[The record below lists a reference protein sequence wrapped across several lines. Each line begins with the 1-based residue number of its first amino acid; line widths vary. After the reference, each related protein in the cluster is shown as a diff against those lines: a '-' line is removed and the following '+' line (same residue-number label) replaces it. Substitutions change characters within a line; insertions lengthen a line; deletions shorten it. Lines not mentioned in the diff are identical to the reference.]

1 MRKNGGT
8 IQETLKINIVTQLDN
23 IDQTVKTMR
32 DNLSNLNLG
41 ASTQKE
47 FNQILSGITEK
58 VKNLRA
64 STKDGVIKFTDKNQV
79 IKDIKAIEQKL
90 QRLGIDTEFLSVNE
104 KNLQKSA
111 KVIERMTAERRKYT
125 AAVEEANKKEQA
137 AQERVNKWQIQKDN
151 VSQVVKGYNALAS
164 VLVQATQKAEATQ
177 KALEEAQ
184 DQLDSFMASEKND
197 NSEAAKAEIQRL
209 KKNVSTKKGQNTRAH
224 NAVAKA
230 QANLDNYDTGE
241 FENINKANKR
251 LNEINESLKKAKEN
265 LAAIKQQDIGVARF
279 EDLKKNL
286 ESMKDIDW
294 SSFGVDFSKIQSL
307 EDFNSVLKSIKDSSG
322 KGAEEAIEAINRA
335 LQSAL
340 GSAGNMENEMEQVS
354 DQFDRLAA
362 QKRDIDS
369 LRQSLLNFFG
379 IQNAIQ
385 LFKRAVREAYE
396 SVTELDKAMTQTA
409 VVTDFSVGDMWE
421 QLPEYTKMANDLGT
435 TTLGAYETATLF
447 YQQGLKTNEVME
459 VSNETMKMARIAG
472 MDYVDATNM
481 MTAALRGFNME
492 INETSAQKVNDVYS
506 ELAKITASDTQEI
519 STAMTKT
526 ASIAHNANME
536 FETTAAFLSQI
547 IETTR
552 ESAETAGTAMK
563 TIVARFTELKKNPN
577 ELVEVDG
584 EQVDANKI
592 ETALRSVGVALRDSN
607 GEFRKLDDVFLDL
620 AKRWNFLTVNQQRY
634 VATMAAGSRQQSRFI
649 AMMSNYDRTIE
660 LVNAAYNSAGSS
672 QEQFEKTTESLE
684 SKINRLHNAWQEF
697 TMNLSNSAI
706 IKGAVDL
713 LTGFLNII
721 NKITTVGDTM
731 NNSLVSFGL
740 TLGFVIKTFST
751 LGKVYDKYGDKI
763 FNGLKGIS
771 KLTKPADIAA
781 DVKSGTE
788 TGVQSAQAKVYEATR
803 TSVFNATRDGM
814 TAGAEAA
821 KVTNGAT
828 PSGANVPD
836 VDGNTPP
843 KGTKELGEEI
853 GDSVEKAVNKN
864 TAQIPFKQNL
874 GQSFSGGLQAGLQKS
889 QGQWDKLTLSLNKL
903 MTSTIGLKDGFK
915 KLLIDGAAKAGSAL
929 GSLVNPTTMLIASIA
944 ATVGVI
950 KLTQIIIDK
959 AIHTADEQIAE
970 MNEALEGVNSNI
982 SSLSSTLVGI
992 TEQKDKFNN
1001 LSAELEG
1008 LTRGTVEYE
1017 AARRESN
1024 DIIRKILES
1033 NPELSSHANYEDG
1046 RWTPDA
1052 TFWDTFKKNTEEAI
1066 TRAENS
1072 KSVLESVKT
1081 EAELRKASGEFRTT
1095 DITDAE
1101 KKSMGSSAAW
1111 GGGIGAGIG
1120 TAAGL
1125 AGAVISAILAAPVS
1139 GGFSLAAIPAVI
1151 AAGSGMVAGGA
1162 LGAGLG
1168 AGGRTIAAKTGQSQ
1182 EDLNLTF
1189 SKLST
1194 ERGASFTD
1202 EEIKKFSEGIFES
1215 EEDKALV
1222 KKVFNGSNKE
1232 AQKFFKSLDGSSE
1245 TLNKAIEA
1253 LDRNTA
1259 QLSEEQYNATD
1270 GDAEGKY
1277 YYSTEAAK
1285 ADREQAFA
1293 AVEDAVD
1300 WSPEWKEQG
1309 KIIEGTGKTVAS
1321 YLDEILKDKE
1331 GYTKDS
1337 KGRWTY
1343 EGKLLNLEKNDQ
1355 LTNQIAG
1362 LVAVDLQKS
1371 TAEKNKE
1378 AYKGMSPDD
1387 KRNYKNYQTE
1397 RVKQYKDNKDLK
1409 DVKGTVKDFKSLTE
1423 KQQED
1428 YFKKIGVDK
1437 EEDQTK
1443 DQKKI
1448 AAYIRAEAEKMG
1460 GNDPTK
1466 VEEYY
1471 KSALEY
1477 YNNSYDLKNISY
1489 NDFVSAVKDGIA
1501 NSNITILNTEE
1512 NKTLE
1517 EWDKDVNKLSSASEE
1532 ARKNIYKLGTT
1543 FGGEGKKLAAIFGDL
1558 GKKLGDKADDI
1569 FADADL
1575 TSKEGIE
1582 KFVQSLR
1589 DAGVE
1594 TQAIQDAFGVSLDDL
1609 SDHLLSLS
1617 GLLPSVA
1624 DKAAS
1629 AADAYTLANQI
1640 AQEAMMSFSQEQ
1652 YDLITKMDSDLSD
1665 AFFKIGDAF
1674 YYTEGS
1680 AYQLAQA
1687 LSTAATA
1694 AVEDYEKIL
1703 NREEGIGASDYNK
1716 LSDDQKKGW
1725 EYDKKSGKYKV
1736 KDSVGK
1742 EEYEQMLETMGY
1754 SYDKALE
1761 YAAQLGNVD
1770 AILNSTA
1777 PEDKKRKAL
1786 KAMALQYGAA
1796 AEEIKEL
1803 SNEELARLVLAKK
1816 QDKQVE
1822 ASTKALKE
1830 NVEKLKELKKGS
1842 SEYKSMLATMAEEI
1856 NVLGGAEGVVDS
1868 SWVSEHLNDVKL
1880 MVAGD
1885 EAAADKIRKAWAKA
1899 WASSQLSAESSLGKV
1914 VKEADLTSKQLEVL
1928 TNKIYEYKLTG
1939 KADLSQIENAL
1950 LAVGVNAT
1958 KVAKI
1963 INAIAGTNISYKT
1976 EYEYLGLSTTAP
1988 GGFGPGKLPPNMA
2001 KTLPDLNL
2009 VKQGWEPVKDKNG
2022 VIINYRRP
2030 KSVTAQATNTDTDF
2044 LDIGD
2049 FGGFKNPSGTG
2060 GSSSSSSAKEET
2072 PWENPYDRLYNLTQ
2086 RVNTEIRKRNR
2097 LESEYNRLVE
2107 RGLGNA
2113 SQLAA
2118 KTDQE
2123 RKSLEQQK
2131 ALQQQLLAERKKDI
2145 EKLNNNKYSKYAHYD
2160 MSTGNV
2166 VLNYDLIKK
2175 NKDEDI
2181 GKGIEEQV
2189 SKLEELK
2196 GEIEGAE
2203 DALWD
2208 IEDQLYELTQRGR
2221 DEYIDFQKD
2230 VYNALIKQRQDEI
2243 DKYSEY
2249 ISTLAEAKSDI
2260 LDALRK
2266 YIDKQ
2271 RQERDNAEREKEIAD
2286 KDAQLFRMERDT
2298 GSTQADIIAA
2308 RKDVEQMRRDYTDE
2322 LIDQKI
2328 SELEEQNDEA
2338 QKVREK
2344 QLETMQKQLEQDEES
2359 GALWKQVKTLMEEGW
2374 GPDGKIIEG
2383 SELERILTDYYE
2395 YTQMS
2400 EEERAKAIEQRNIN
2414 TTLAKQYLDAKN
2426 AGKNTYTPSTSYP
2439 SVSQTQTPQNQT
2451 PKKNP
2456 SSNSGAKAL
2465 TVGTRV
2471 RTVGFGNAASDGS
2484 GGRAAKGLS
2493 NRKILKIRKGAKYPY
2508 LIGTSND
2515 PSGWTGWYTAAALQ
2529 AYKKGGLANF
2539 TGPAWLDGTKSR
2551 PEAVLNARDT
2561 ENFLQLRDI
2570 LGEVLTKTRN
2580 LGNSNSENNGDNYY
2594 DIDIQVDRLS
2604 NDYDVDQLVRKIKKE
2619 ITKDANYRNV
2629 RTINLKR

>member
-1 MRKNGGT
+1 
-8 IQETLKINIVTQLDN
+8 
-23 IDQTVKTMR
+23 
-32 DNLSNLNLG
+32 
-41 ASTQKE
+41 
-47 FNQILSGITEK
+47 
-58 VKNLRA
+58 
-64 STKDGVIKFTDKNQV
+64 
-79 IKDIKAIEQKL
+79 
-90 QRLGIDTEFLSVNE
+90 
-104 KNLQKSA
+104 
-111 KVIERMTAERRKYT
+111 
-125 AAVEEANKKEQA
+125 
-137 AQERVNKWQIQKDN
+137 
-151 VSQVVKGYNALAS
+151 
-164 VLVQATQKAEATQ
+164 
-177 KALEEAQ
+177 
-184 DQLDSFMASEKND
+184 
-197 NSEAAKAEIQRL
+197 
-209 KKNVSTKKGQNTRAH
+209 
-224 NAVAKA
+224 
-230 QANLDNYDTGE
+230 
-241 FENINKANKR
+241 
-251 LNEINESLKKAKEN
+251 
-265 LAAIKQQDIGVARF
+265 
-279 EDLKKNL
+279 
-286 ESMKDIDW
+286 
-294 SSFGVDFSKIQSL
+294 
-307 EDFNSVLKSIKDSSG
+307 
-322 KGAEEAIEAINRA
+322 
-335 LQSAL
+335 
-340 GSAGNMENEMEQVS
+340 
-354 DQFDRLAA
+354 
-362 QKRDIDS
+362 
-369 LRQSLLNFFG
+369 
-379 IQNAIQ
+379 
-385 LFKRAVREAYE
+385 
-396 SVTELDKAMTQTA
+396 
-409 VVTDFSVGDMWE
+409 
-421 QLPEYTKMANDLGT
+421 
-435 TTLGAYETATLF
+435 
-447 YQQGLKTNEVME
+447 
-459 VSNETMKMARIAG
+459 
-472 MDYVDATNM
+472 
-481 MTAALRGFNME
+481 
-492 INETSAQKVNDVYS
+492 
-506 ELAKITASDTQEI
+506 
-519 STAMTKT
+519 
-526 ASIAHNANME
+526 
-536 FETTAAFLSQI
+536 
-547 IETTR
+547 
-552 ESAETAGTAMK
+552 
-563 TIVARFTELKKNPN
+563 
-577 ELVEVDG
+577 
-584 EQVDANKI
+584 
-592 ETALRSVGVALRDSN
+592 
-607 GEFRKLDDVFLDL
+607 
-620 AKRWNFLTVNQQRY
+620 
-634 VATMAAGSRQQSRFI
+634 
-649 AMMSNYDRTIE
+649 MMSNYDRTIE

-706 IKGAVDL
+706 IKGAVDM

-721 NKITTVGDTM
+721 NKIITVGDTM

-803 TSVFNATRDGM
+803 TSIFNATRDGM

-828 PSGANVPD
+828 PSGADVPD
-836 VDGNTPP
+836 IDGNIPP
-843 KGTKELGEEI
+843 KATKELGEEI
-853 GDSVEKAVNKN
+853 GDSVEEAINKN
-864 TAQIPFKQNL
+864 TAQIPFKQSL
-874 GQSFSGGLQAGLQKS
+874 GQSFSGGLQAGQQKAL
-889 QGQWDKLTLSLNKL
+889 GQWEKLASTAAEITSSGDKLKLSFQKL
-903 MTSTIGLKDGFK
+903 AKG
-915 KLLIDGAAKAGSAL
+915 GAAKLGAAL
-929 GSLVNPTTMLIASIA
+929 GGLINPITVLIASIG
-944 ATVGVI
+944 ATIGVV
-950 KLTQIIIDK
+950 KLAELIIDK
-959 AIHTADEQIAE
+959 SIHTADEQIAE

-982 SSLSSTLVGI
+982 SSLSSTLTGI
-992 TEQKDKFNN
+992 TEQKDQFNN

-1017 AARRESN
+1017 EARRESN

-1033 NPELSSHANYEDG
+1033 NPELNSHARYEDG
-1046 RWTPDA
+1046 LWKPDA
-1052 TFWDTFKKNTEEAI
+1052 SFWETYKKNTEDAI
-1066 TRAENS
+1066 TKAVNS
-1072 KSVLESVKT
+1072 KGVLESVKT
-1081 EAELRKASGEFRTT
+1081 EAELKKAVNEVGNTT
-1095 DITDAE
+1095 DITASE
-1101 KKSMGSSAAW
+1101 KEGTNAAAGWTGGALGVTTAIVGTVITAVMGALTAGAAVAPMAAITVAASAAMGGVGAGI
-1111 GGGIGAGIG
+1111 GGGIG
-1120 TAAGL
+1120 TL
-1125 AGAVISAILAAPVS
+1125 V
-1139 GGFSLAAIPAVI
+1139 
-1151 AAGSGMVAGGA
+1151 
-1162 LGAGLG
+1162 
-1168 AGGRTIAAKTGQSQ
+1168 AKTGESL
-1182 EDLNLTF
+1182 EDVNLTL

-1194 ERGASFTD
+1194 ERGATFTD
-1202 EEIKKFSEGIFES
+1202 EEIKKFSEGVFSGAEAQS
-1215 EEDKALV
+1215 LV
-1222 KKVFNGSNKE
+1222 NKVFQGDE
-1232 AQKFFKSLDGSSE
+1232 AAAQKFFKGLDGSSE

-1259 QLSEEQYNATD
+1259 QLAEEQYNATG

-1277 YYSTEAAK
+1277 YYSTEATK
-1285 ADREQAFA
+1285 ADRERAFD
-1293 AVEDAVD
+1293 VVKDAVG

-1321 YLDEILKDKE
+1321 YLDEILKDRE

-1355 LTNQIAG
+1355 LTNEIAG
-1362 LVAVDLQKS
+1362 RVAVDLQKERADS
-1371 TAEKNKE
+1371 NKTAYQGMTASEKR
-1378 AYKGMSPDD
+1378 D
-1387 KRNYKNYQTE
+1387 YKNYQTE
-1397 RVKQYKDNKDLK
+1397 RVKQYKSEDWEG
-1409 DVKGTVKDFKSLTE
+1409 VKGTVKAFKALTE
-1423 KQQED
+1423 NQQEN
-1428 YFKKIGVDK
+1428 YFKKIGVK
-1437 EEDQTK
+1437 EGDETS

-1448 AAYIRAEAEKMG
+1448 AAYIQAEAKKMG
-1460 GNDPTK
+1460 GEDEAK
-1466 VEEYY
+1466 VRQYY
-1471 KSALEY
+1471 ESALEY

-1489 NDFVSAVKDGIA
+1489 DDFVSAVKDGIA

-1512 NKTLE
+1512 NKTLD
-1517 EWDKDVNKLSSASEE
+1517 EWDNGVNKLASASEE
-1532 ARKNIYKLGTT
+1532 ARKNIYKLGTA
-1543 FGGEGKKLAAIFGDL
+1543 FEGEGKELAKIFDL
-1558 GKKLGDKADDI
+1558 LGDKADDI

-1582 KFVQSLR
+1582 EFVQSLQK
-1589 DAGVE
+1589 AGVTTE
-1594 TQAIQDAFGVSLDDL
+1594 QAQAAFGVSLDDL
-1609 SDHLLSLS
+1609 SDRLLSLS

-1640 AQEAMMSFSQEQ
+1640 AQDAMMSFSQEQ

-1687 LSTAATA
+1687 LSTAAAA
-1694 AVEDYEKIL
+1694 AVEDYEDIL
-1703 NREEGIGASDYNK
+1703 NRRRGIDSNDYNR
-1716 LSDDQKKGW
+1716 LSDDQKKNW
-1725 EYDKKSGKYKV
+1725 KYNKKTGKYEIQGDV
-1736 KDSVGK
+1736 SDT
-1742 EEYEQMLETMGY
+1742 EYSAMMDALGY
-1754 SYDKALE
+1754 SYEKALE
-1761 YAAQLGNVD
+1761 YAAQLGDVN
-1770 AILNSTA
+1770 AILTSTA
-1777 PEDKKRKAL
+1777 PEDEKTKAL

-1796 AEEIKEL
+1796 AEEINGL
-1803 SNEELARLVLAKK
+1803 TQSELANLVLSKK
-1816 QDKQVE
+1816 WNKQAE
-1822 ASTKALKE
+1822 ASAKGLKA
-1830 NVEKLKELKKGS
+1830 NIDKLKELKKES
-1842 SEYKSMLATMAEEI
+1842 SEYKSTLATMAEQI
-1856 NVLGGAEGVVDS
+1856 NVLGGVEGVVNSD
-1868 SWVSEHLNDVKL
+1868 WVAKHMSDIQAMAN
-1880 MVAGD
+1880 GD
-1885 EAAADKIRKAWAKA
+1885 EAAADRVRKAWARAYADSAKTAGTSLNQILTKA
-1899 WASSQLSAESSLGKV
+1899 GYTGQKLEEISNQL
-1914 VKEADLTSKQLEVL
+1914 
-1928 TNKIYEYKLTG
+1928 YEFKLTG
-1939 KADLSQIENAL
+1939 KADFTSLYNSL
-1950 LAVGVNAT
+1950 LALYKNAGQAMT
-1958 KVAKI
+1958 VLKQ
-1963 INAIAGTNISYKT
+1963 IAGTNISLDI
-1976 EYEYLGLSTTAP
+1976 EYEYSKNRVAP
-1988 GGFGPGKLPPNMA
+1988 GPGSEYMTA
-2001 KTLPDLNL
+2001 A
-2009 VKQGWEPVKDKNG
+2009 GWEHVGGGAWRRVKSIKAKD
-2022 VIINYRRP
+2022 
-2030 KSVTAQATNTDTDF
+2030 DTPRDNWKTPSF
-2044 LDIGD
+2044 TT
-2049 FGGFKNPSGTG
+2049 PSGTG

-2086 RVNTEIRKRNR
+2086 RINTEIRKRNR
-2097 LESEYNRLVE
+2097 LESEYNRLVQY
-2107 RGLGNA
+2107 GLGNA
-2113 SQLAA
+2113 SDLAK
-2118 KTDQE
+2118 KTEQE

-2131 ALQQQLLAERKKDI
+2131 ALQQQILAERKKDI
-2145 EKLNNNKYSKYAHYD
+2145 EKLNKNKYSKYAYYD
-2160 MSTGNV
+2160 MATDNV
-2166 VLNYDLIKK
+2166 ILNNDLINK

-2203 DALWD
+2203 DALWE

-2359 GALWKQVKTLMEEGW
+2359 GALWEQVKTLMEESW

-2400 EEERAKAIEQRNIN
+2400 EEERAKAIEQRNMN

-2439 SVSQTQTPQNQT
+2439 NVSQTQTSQPQT

-2456 SSNSGAKAL
+2456 TSNSGAKAL

-2570 LGEVLTKTRN
+2570 LGEVLTKTRD

>member
-1 MRKNGGT
+1 MGKKGGT

-58 VKNLRA
+58 IKNLRA
-64 STKDGVIKFTDKNQV
+64 STKDGVIKFADQGQV
-79 IKDIKAIEQKL
+79 AKDIKAIEQKL
-90 QRLGIDTEFLSVNE
+90 QRLGIDTDFLSVDE
-104 KNLQKSA
+104 KNLQKSV
-111 KVIERMTAERRKYT
+111 KIIEQMTAARRKYT
-125 AAVEEANKKEQA
+125 AAVEDANKKEQA
-137 AQERVNKWQIQKDN
+137 AQERVDKWQIQKDN

-177 KALEEAQ
+177 QALKEAQ
-184 DQLDSFMASEKND
+184 DQLDSFMASDKND
-197 NSEAAKAEIQRL
+197 GSEVAQAEIQRL
-209 KKNVSTKKGQNTRAH
+209 KKNVSTKKGQNTKAH

-230 QANLDNYDTGE
+230 QANLDNYDLGE

-251 LNEINESLKKAKEN
+251 LNELNENLKKAKEN
-265 LAAIKQQDIGVARF
+265 LTALKQQDIGTARF
-279 EDLKKNL
+279 EELKKSL
-286 ESMKDIDW
+286 ESIKDIDW

-307 EDFNSVLKSIKDSSG
+307 EDFDRVLKSIKDNSG
-322 KGAEEAIEAINRA
+322 KGAEEAIEAINIA

-340 GSAGNMENEMEQVS
+340 GSAGNMGNEMEQVS

-396 SVTELDKAMTQTA
+396 SVTELDKAMTATA
-409 VVTDFSVGDMWE
+409 VVTDFSVGDMWD

-459 VSNETMKMARIAG
+459 VSTETMKMARIAG
-472 MDYVDATNM
+472 MDYVEATNM

-492 INETSAQKVNDVYS
+492 INEISAQKVNDVYS

-552 ESAETAGTAMK
+552 ESAETAGTAVK

-620 AKRWNFLTVNQQRY
+620 AKRWDSLTVNQQRY

-649 AMMSNYDRTIE
+649 AMMSNYDRTVE

-706 IKGAVDL
+706 IKGAVDM

-763 FNGLKGIS
+763 FNGLKSIS

-788 TGVQSAQAKVYEATR
+788 MGVQSAQAKVYEATR
-803 TSVFNATRDGM
+803 ASIFNATRDGM
-814 TAGAEAA
+814 TAGAKAA
-821 KVTNGAT
+821 GVTN
-828 PSGANVPD
+828 GANVPD
-836 VDGNTPP
+836 IDGNTPP
-843 KGTKELGEEI
+843 KVRPEP
-853 GDSVEKAVNKN
+853 VVNKN
-864 TAQIPFKQNL
+864 ATQIPFKQSL
-874 GQSFSGGLQAGLQKS
+874 GQSFSGGLQTGQQKAL
-889 QGQWDKLTLSLNKL
+889 GQWDKLASTTTEITNSGDKLKLSFQKL
-903 MTSTIGLKDGFK
+903 AKG
-915 KLLIDGAAKAGSAL
+915 GAAKLGAAL
-929 GSLVNPTTMLIASIA
+929 GGLINPITVLIASIA
-944 ATVGVI
+944 ATIGVV
-950 KLTQIIIDK
+950 KLAEIIIDK
-959 AIHTADEQIAE
+959 SIHTADEQIAE

-982 SSLSSTLVGI
+982 SSLSSTLTGI
-992 TEQKDKFNN
+992 TEQKDQFNN

-1017 AARRESN
+1017 EARRESN

-1033 NPELSSHANYEDG
+1033 NPELNSHARYEDG
-1046 RWTPDA
+1046 LWKPDES
-1052 TFWDTFKKNTEEAI
+1052 FWETYKKNTEEAI
-1066 TRAENS
+1066 TKAVNS
-1072 KSVLESVKT
+1072 KGVLESVKT
-1081 EAELRKASGEFRTT
+1081 EAELRKAANEIGNTT
-1095 DITDAE
+1095 DITASE
-1101 KKSMGSSAAW
+1101 KEGINAAAAWTGGALGVATAVVGTAITAILGTLSAGALVAPLAAITVAASAAMGGVGAGI
-1111 GGGIGAGIG
+1111 GGGIG
-1120 TAAGL
+1120 TL
-1125 AGAVISAILAAPVS
+1125 V
-1139 GGFSLAAIPAVI
+1139 
-1151 AAGSGMVAGGA
+1151 
-1162 LGAGLG
+1162 
-1168 AGGRTIAAKTGQSQ
+1168 AKTGESL
-1182 EDLNLTF
+1182 EDLNLTL

-1194 ERGASFTD
+1194 ERGTTFTD
-1202 EEIKKFSEGIFES
+1202 EEIKRFSEGIFSGAEAQS
-1215 EEDKALV
+1215 LV
-1222 KKVFNGSNKE
+1222 NKVFQGDE
-1232 AQKFFKSLDGSSE
+1232 AAAQKFFKGLDGSSE

-1259 QLSEEQYNATD
+1259 QLAEEQYNATG
-1270 GDAEGKY
+1270 GDSEGKY
-1277 YYSTEAAK
+1277 YYSTEATK
-1285 ADREQAFA
+1285 ADRERAFE
-1293 AVEDAVD
+1293 AVQDAVD
-1300 WSPEWKEQG
+1300 WSPDWKEQN
-1309 KIIEGTGKTVAS
+1309 KIIEGTGKTVAD
-1321 YLDEILKDKE
+1321 YLDNILKDRE
-1331 GYTKDS
+1331 GYSKDS

-1355 LTNQIAG
+1355 LTNEIAG
-1362 LVAVDLQKS
+1362 QVAADLQ
-1371 TAEKNKE
+1371 TAKASANKA
-1378 AYKGMSPDD
+1378 AYQGMSADE
-1387 KRNYKNYQTE
+1387 KRDYKNYQTE
-1397 RVKQYKDNKDLK
+1397 RVKQYKSEDWK
-1409 DVKGTVKDFKSLTE
+1409 DVKGTVKAFKAFTE

-1428 YFKKIGVDK
+1428 YFKKIGVTEGD
-1437 EEDQTK
+1437 ETS

-1448 AAYIRAEAEKMG
+1448 AAYIQAEATKMAG
-1460 GNDPTK
+1460 GDETK
-1466 VEEYY
+1466 AEQYY
-1471 KSALEY
+1471 ESALEY

-1489 NDFVSAVKDGIA
+1489 DDFVSAVKDGIV

-1512 NKTLE
+1512 NKTLD
-1517 EWDKDVNKLSSASEE
+1517 EWDNGVNKLSSASEE

-1543 FGGEGKKLAAIFGDL
+1543 FEGKGKELANIFGL
-1558 GKKLGDKADDI
+1558 LGDKADDI

-1575 TSKEGIE
+1575 SSKKGIE
-1582 KFVQSLR
+1582 EFVQSLQK
-1589 DAGVE
+1589 AGVTTE
-1594 TQAIQDAFGVSLDDL
+1594 QAQAAFGVSLDDL
-1609 SDHLLSLS
+1609 SDRLLSLS
-1617 GLLPSVA
+1617 GLLPSVG

-1629 AADAYTLANQI
+1629 AAEAYTLANQI

-1652 YDLITKMDSDLSD
+1652 YNLITKMDSDFSD

-1703 NREEGIGASDYNK
+1703 NREKGVGATDYNK
-1716 LSDDQKKGW
+1716 MSDDQKKGW
-1725 EYDKKSGKYKV
+1725 KYNKQSGLYEV
-1736 KDSVGK
+1736 EDSVGE
-1742 EEYEQMLETMGY
+1742 EEYRQMMETMGY
-1754 SYDKALE
+1754 SYEKALE
-1761 YAAQLGNVD
+1761 YAAQLGDVN
-1770 AILNSTA
+1770 AILNSKAKT
-1777 PEDKKRKAL
+1777 PEEEKKKTQAL

-1796 AEEIKEL
+1796 AEEVKEL
-1803 SNEELARLVLAKK
+1803 SNEELANLVVTKK
-1816 QDKQVE
+1816 QEKQVE

-1830 NVEKLKELKKGS
+1830 NVEKLKDLKKGS
-1842 SEYKSMLATMAEEI
+1842 SGYKSMLATMAEEI
-1856 NVLGGAEGVVDS
+1856 NVLGGTEGVVDS
-1868 SWVSEHLNDVKL
+1868 NWVSEHLNDVKL

-1885 EAAADKIRKAWAKA
+1885 EAAAERVRKAWNEA
-1899 WASSQLSAESSLGKV
+1899 WVQTQISAEGAFGNIINNGKTTD
-1914 VKEADLTSKQLEVL
+1914 KELKLITDTL
-1928 TNKIYEYKLTG
+1928 YEYKLKGT
-1939 KADLSQIENAL
+1939 ADFTELYNAL
-1950 LAVGVNAT
+1950 IAVGNTAEDVFA
-1958 KVAKI
+1958 
-1963 INAIAGTNISYKT
+1963 AIQQIVGTDIEV
-1976 EYEYLGLSTTAP
+1976 EYEYEYVDIAP
-1988 GGFGPGKLPPNMA
+1988 AHTPEDRKINKKTIDDMLASGWEEYERNNGTRRFRYPKGIKVVKTKGGDNIDTRGNTGNFTGFGGNESK
-2001 KTLPDLNL
+2001 
-2009 VKQGWEPVKDKNG
+2009 
-2022 VIINYRRP
+2022 
-2030 KSVTAQATNTDTDF
+2030 
-2044 LDIGD
+2044 
-2049 FGGFKNPSGTG
+2049 GT
-2060 GSSSSSSAKEET
+2060 SSSKEKET

-2086 RVNTEIRKRNR
+2086 KINTEIRKRNR
-2097 LESEYNRLVE
+2097 LESEYNRLVQY
-2107 RGLGNA
+2107 GLGNA
-2113 SQLAA
+2113 ADLAK
-2118 KTDQE
+2118 KTEQE

-2131 ALQQQLLAERKKDI
+2131 ALQQQLLAERKKDV
-2145 EKLNNNKYSKYAHYD
+2145 EKLNKNKYSKYAHYD

-2166 VLNYDLIKK
+2166 ILNYDLINK

-2203 DALWD
+2203 DALWE

-2344 QLETMQKQLEQDEES
+2344 QLETMQKQLEEDQKS
-2359 GALWKQVKTLMEEGW
+2359 GVLWAQVKTLMEEGW

-2439 SVSQTQTPQNQT
+2439 EVSQTQTSQSQT

-2456 SSNSGAKAL
+2456 TSNSGAKAL

-2539 TGPAWLDGTKSR
+2539 TGPAWLDGTKSK

>member
-1 MRKNGGT
+1 MGKKGGT

-58 VKNLRA
+58 IKNLRA
-64 STKDGVIKFTDKNQV
+64 STKDGVIKFADQNQV
-79 IKDIKAIEQKL
+79 TKDIKAIEQKL
-90 QRLGIDTEFLSVNE
+90 QRLGIDTDFLSVDE
-104 KNLQKSA
+104 KNLQKSV
-111 KVIERMTAERRKYT
+111 KVIEQMTAARRKYAT
-125 AAVEEANKKEQA
+125 AVEEANKKEQI
-137 AQERVNKWQIQKDN
+137 AQERVDKWQIQKN
-151 VSQVVKGYNALAS
+151 NMTQVVEGYNALAS
-164 VLVQATQKAEATQ
+164 VLVRATQKAEATQ
-177 KALEEAQ
+177 QALKEAQ
-184 DQLDSFMASEKND
+184 DQLDSFMVSAKND
-197 NSEAAKAEIQRL
+197 GSEAAQAEIQRL
-209 KKNVSTKKGQNTRAH
+209 KKNVSTKKGQNTKAH
-224 NAVAKA
+224 NAVTKA
-230 QANLDNYDTGE
+230 QINLDNYDFGD

-251 LNEINESLKKAKEN
+251 LNELNENLKKAKEN
-265 LAAIKQQDIGVARF
+265 LAAVKQQDIGIARF
-279 EDLKKNL
+279 EELKKNL
-286 ESMKDIDW
+286 ENIKDIDW
-294 SSFGVDFSKIQSL
+294 SSFGVDFSKIQNI
-307 EDFNSVLKSIKDSSG
+307 EDFDRALKSIKDNSG

-340 GSAGNMENEMEQVS
+340 GNAGNMGNEMEQVS

-385 LFKRAVREAYE
+385 LFKRAVREAYD
-396 SVTELDKAMTQTA
+396 SVTELDKAMTETA
-409 VVTDFSVGDMWE
+409 VVTDFSVGDMWD

-459 VSNETMKMARIAG
+459 VSTETMKMARIAG

-492 INETSAQKVNDVYS
+492 ISETSAQRVNDVYS

-563 TIVARFTELKKNPN
+563 TIIARFTELKKNPN

-607 GEFRKLDDVFLDL
+607 GEFRKLDDVFLNL
-620 AKRWNFLTVNQQRY
+620 AKRWDSLTVNQQRY

-649 AMMSNYDRTIE
+649 AMMSDYDRTVE

-763 FNGLKGIS
+763 FNGLKSIS

-788 TGVQSAQAKVYEATR
+788 MGVQSAQMEVYQATR
-803 TSVFNATRDGM
+803 TSIFNATRDGM
-814 TAGAEAA
+814 TAGAKAA
-821 KVTNGAT
+821 DVTNNITPNGADISDVADDISPKVTKK
-828 PSGANVPD
+828 V
-836 VDGNTPP
+836 
-843 KGTKELGEEI
+843 GEEI
-853 GDSVEKAVNKN
+853 GENVEKVINKN
-864 TAQIPFKQNL
+864 AAQVLFRQSL
-874 GQSFSGGLQAGLQKS
+874 GQSFSGGLQAGQQKAL
-889 QGQWDKLTLSLNKL
+889 GQWEKLA
-903 MTSTIGLKDGFK
+903 STTAELTNSGKGLKLSFQGLAK
-915 KLLIDGAAKAGSAL
+915 GGAAKLGTAL
-929 GSLVNPTTMLIASIA
+929 GGLINPITVLIASIA
-944 ATVGVI
+944 ATIGVV
-950 KLTQIIIDK
+950 KLAEIIIDK
-959 AIHTADEQIAE
+959 SIHTADEQIAE

-982 SSLSSTLVGI
+982 SSLSSTLTDI

-1017 AARRESN
+1017 EARRESN

-1033 NPELSSHANYEDG
+1033 NPELNSHASYKDG
-1046 RWTPDA
+1046 LWQPDGS
-1052 TFWDTFKKNTEEAI
+1052 FWETYKKNTEEAI
-1066 TRAENS
+1066 TKAVNS
-1072 KSVLESVKT
+1072 KGVLESVKT
-1081 EAELRKASGEFRTT
+1081 EAELKKAANEVGNTT
-1095 DITDAE
+1095 DITASE
-1101 KKSMGSSAAW
+1101 KEGINAAAGWTGGALGVTTAVVGTIITAVMGVLTAGAAVAPMAAITVAASAAMGGVGAGI
-1111 GGGIGAGIG
+1111 GGGIGALV
-1120 TAAGL
+1120 AK
-1125 AGAVISAILAAPVS
+1125 S
-1139 GGFSLAAIPAVI
+1139 GESL
-1151 AAGSGMVAGGA
+1151 
-1162 LGAGLG
+1162 
-1168 AGGRTIAAKTGQSQ
+1168 
-1182 EDLNLTF
+1182 EDLNLTL

-1194 ERGASFTD
+1194 ERGATFTD
-1202 EEIKKFSEGIFES
+1202 EEIKKFSEGIFSGGEAES
-1215 EEDKALV
+1215 LV
-1222 KKVFNGSNKE
+1222 DKVFQGDSAA

-1259 QLSEEQYNATD
+1259 QLSEEQYNATG

-1277 YYSTEAAK
+1277 YYSTEATK
-1285 ADREQAFA
+1285 ADRERAFD
-1293 AVEDAVD
+1293 VVKDAVD
-1300 WSPEWKEQG
+1300 WTPEWKEQG

-1321 YLDEILKDKE
+1321 YLDEILKDRE

-1343 EGKLLNLEKNDQ
+1343 EGKLLNLENNDQ
-1355 LTNQIAG
+1355 LTNEIAG
-1362 LVAVDLQKS
+1362 RVAVDLQKERANS
-1371 TAEKNKE
+1371 NKTA
-1378 AYKGMSPDD
+1378 YQRMSPDD
-1387 KRNYKNYQTE
+1387 KRDYKNYQTE
-1397 RVKQYKDNKDLK
+1397 RVKQYKNKDLK
-1409 DVKGTVKDFKSLTE
+1409 DVKGTVKGFKALTE
-1423 KQQED
+1423 EQQED
-1428 YFKKIGVDK
+1428 YFKKIGVNK
-1437 EEDQTK
+1437 EEDQTT

-1448 AAYIRAEAEKMG
+1448 AAYIQAEAKKMG
-1460 GNDPTK
+1460 GEDEAK
-1466 VEEYY
+1466 VRQYY
-1471 KSALEY
+1471 ESALEY
-1477 YNNSYDLKNISY
+1477 YNNSYDLQNISY
-1489 NDFVSAVKDGIA
+1489 DDFVSAVKDGIA

-1512 NKTLE
+1512 NKTLD
-1517 EWDKDVNKLSSASEE
+1517 EWGGKWNEASEE

-1543 FGGEGKKLAAIFGDL
+1543 FEGEGKELAKIFDFL
-1558 GKKLGDKADDI
+1558 GNKANDI
-1569 FADADL
+1569 FTDADL

-1582 KFVQSLR
+1582 KFVQSLQK
-1589 DAGVE
+1589 AGITTEQV
-1594 TQAIQDAFGVSLDDL
+1594 QDAFNVSLDDL

-1640 AQEAMMSFSQEQ
+1640 AQDAMMSFSQEQ
-1652 YDLITKMDSDLSD
+1652 YNLITKMDSDLSD

-1694 AVEDYEKIL
+1694 AVKNYEKIL

-1716 LSDDQKKGW
+1716 LSDDQKKRW
-1725 EYDKKSGKYKV
+1725 EYNKQTGKYKV
-1736 KDSVGK
+1736 KNGVGE
-1742 EEYEQMLETMGY
+1742 EEYQEMMETMGY

-1761 YAAQLGNVD
+1761 YAAQLGDVN
-1770 AILNSTA
+1770 AILKSTA
-1777 PEDKKRKAL
+1777 PEDKKTKAL

-1796 AEEIKEL
+1796 AEEIKNL
-1803 SNEELARLVLAKK
+1803 SNEELAQLVIAKK

-1830 NVEKLKELKKGS
+1830 NVEKLAELKKGTS
-1842 SEYKSMLATMAEEI
+1842 AYKSMMATMAEEI
-1856 NVLGGAEGVVDS
+1856 NVFGGTEGIVDS
-1868 SWVSEHLNDVKL
+1868 SWVEQHLSDIRA
-1880 MVAGD
+1880 MVNGD
-1885 EAAADKIRKAWAKA
+1885 EAAAERVRIAWSKAWVD
-1899 WASSQLSAESSLGKV
+1899 SQLSAEGALGKIV
-1914 VKEADLTSKQLEVL
+1914 DKAELTDAQLKTITDTLYEFKVKGTADF
-1928 TNKIYEYKLTG
+1928 
-1939 KADLSQIENAL
+1939 SQIFIAL
-1950 LAVGVNAT
+1950 TAAGKSAEEIFNIL
-1958 KVAKI
+1958 KE
-1963 INAIAGTNISYKT
+1963 IAGTNIIIDYKKNWRRAISS
-1976 EYEYLGLSTTAP
+1976 EHAD
-1988 GGFGPGKLPPNMA
+1988 KLKA
-2001 KTLPDLNL
+2001 
-2009 VKQGWEPVKDKNG
+2009 QGWLTEDGTNFYQITGVVAYDKSSGYKRVSGEDGPLKTKN
-2022 VIINYRRP
+2022 
-2030 KSVTAQATNTDTDF
+2030 DDF
-2044 LDIGD
+2044 NDGN
-2049 FGGFKNPSGTG
+2049 FNNFKNPSGTG

-2086 RVNTEIRKRNR
+2086 RINTEIRKRNR
-2097 LESEYNRLVE
+2097 LESEYNRLVQY
-2107 RGLGNA
+2107 GLGNA
-2113 SQLAA
+2113 SDLAK
-2118 KTDQE
+2118 KTEQE

-2131 ALQQQLLAERKKDI
+2131 ALQQQLLAERKNDV
-2145 EKLNNNKYSKYAHYD
+2145 EKLNKNKYSKYAHYD

-2175 NKDEDI
+2175 NKNEDI

-2249 ISTLAEAKSDI
+2249 ISTLSEAKSDI

-2271 RQERDNAEREKEIAD
+2271 RQDRDNAEKEKEIAD

-2344 QLETMQKQLEQDEES
+2344 QLEIMQKQLEQDQES
-2359 GALWKQVKTLMEEGW
+2359 GALWAQVKVLMEEGW

-2383 SELERILTDYYE
+2383 SELERILADYYE

-2400 EEERAKAIEQRNIN
+2400 EEERAKAIEQRNMN

-2426 AGKNTYTPSTSYP
+2426 AGKNTYKPSTLYP
-2439 SVSQTQTPQNQT
+2439 DVNKTQTPQTSKSQT

-2456 SSNSGAKAL
+2456 TSNGAKTLA
-2465 TVGTRV
+2465 VGTRV

-2508 LIGTSND
+2508 LIGTSNS

-2539 TGPAWLDGTKSR
+2539 TGPAWMDGTKSK

-2561 ENFLQLRDI
+2561 QNFLQLRDI
-2570 LGEVLTKTRN
+2570 LGEVLTKTRG

>member
-1 MRKNGGT
+1 MGKKGGT

-64 STKDGVIKFTDKNQV
+64 STKDGVIKFADQNQV

-90 QRLGIDTEFLSVNE
+90 QRLGIDTDFLSVNE

-111 KVIERMTAERRKYT
+111 KVIEQMTAERRKYT

-137 AQERVNKWQIQKDN
+137 AQERVNKWQIQKNN

-177 KALEEAQ
+177 QALKEAQ
-184 DQLDSFMASEKND
+184 DQLDSFMASEKNN

-209 KKNVSTKKGQNTRAH
+209 KKNVSTKKGQNTKAH

-230 QANLDNYDTGE
+230 QANFDNYDLGE

-265 LAAIKQQDIGVARF
+265 LAAIKQQDIGAARF

-286 ESMKDIDW
+286 ESIKDIDW
-294 SSFGVDFSKIQSL
+294 KSFGVDFSKIQSL
-307 EDFNSVLKSIKDSSG
+307 EDFNRVLKSIKDSSG

-340 GSAGNMENEMEQVS
+340 GSAGSMGNEMEDIS

-409 VVTDFSVGDMWE
+409 VVTDFSVGDMWD
-421 QLPEYTKMANDLGT
+421 QLPEYTKMANELGT

-459 VSNETMKMARIAG
+459 VSTETMKMARIAG

-492 INETSAQKVNDVYS
+492 INEASAQKVNDVYS

-620 AKRWNFLTVNQQRY
+620 AKRWDSLTVNQQRY

-706 IKGAVDL
+706 IKGAVDM

-721 NKITTVGDTM
+721 NKIITVGDTM

-763 FNGLKGIS
+763 FNGLKSIS

-803 TSVFNATRDGM
+803 TSIFNATRDGM

-821 KVTNGAT
+821 KITNGAT
-828 PSGANVPD
+828 PSGADLPD
-836 VDGNTPP
+836 IDGNTPP
-843 KGTKELGEEI
+843 KATKELGEEI
-853 GDSVEKAVNKN
+853 GDSVEKAINKN
-864 TAQIPFKQNL
+864 TAQIPFKQSL
-874 GQSFSGGLQAGLQKS
+874 GQSFSGGLQAGQQKAF
-889 QGQWDKLTLSLNKL
+889 GQWEKLASTTAEITSSGDKLKLSFQKL
-903 MTSTIGLKDGFK
+903 AK
-915 KLLIDGAAKAGSAL
+915 DGAAKLGAAL
-929 GSLVNPTTMLIASIA
+929 GGLINPITVLIASIG
-944 ATVGVI
+944 ATIGIV
-950 KLTQIIIDK
+950 KLAELIVDK
-959 AIHTADEQIAE
+959 SIHTADEQIAE

-982 SSLSSTLVGI
+982 SSLSSTLTGI

-1017 AARRESN
+1017 EARRESN

-1033 NPELSSHANYEDG
+1033 NPELNSHARYEDG
-1046 RWTPDA
+1046 LWKPDA
-1052 TFWDTFKKNTEEAI
+1052 SFWETYKKNTEDAI
-1066 TRAENS
+1066 TKAVNS
-1072 KSVLESVKT
+1072 KGVLESVKT
-1081 EAELRKASGEFRTT
+1081 EAELKKAANEVGNTT
-1095 DITDAE
+1095 DITASE
-1101 KKSMGSSAAW
+1101 KEGINAAAGWTGGALGVTTAVVGTIITAVMGALTAGAAVAPMAAITVAASAAMGGVGAGI
-1111 GGGIGAGIG
+1111 GGGIG
-1120 TAAGL
+1120 TL
-1125 AGAVISAILAAPVS
+1125 V
-1139 GGFSLAAIPAVI
+1139 
-1151 AAGSGMVAGGA
+1151 
-1162 LGAGLG
+1162 
-1168 AGGRTIAAKTGQSQ
+1168 AKTGESL
-1182 EDLNLTF
+1182 EDVNLTL

-1194 ERGASFTD
+1194 ERGATFTD
-1202 EEIKKFSEGIFES
+1202 EEIKRFSEGIFS
-1215 EEDKALV
+1215 GEEAKSLV
-1222 KKVFNGSNKE
+1222 DKVFQGDE
-1232 AQKFFKSLDGSSE
+1232 AAAQKFFKGLDGSSE

-1259 QLSEEQYNATD
+1259 QLAEEQYNATG

-1277 YYSTEAAK
+1277 YYSTEATK
-1285 ADREQAFA
+1285 ADRKRAFD
-1293 AVEDAVD
+1293 VVKDAVD

-1321 YLDEILKDKE
+1321 YLDEILKDRE

-1355 LTNQIAG
+1355 LTNEIAG
-1362 LVAVDLQKS
+1362 RVAVDLQKERADS
-1371 TAEKNKE
+1371 NKTAYQN
-1378 AYKGMSPDD
+1378 MSPDD
-1387 KRNYKNYQTE
+1387 KRDYKNYQTE
-1397 RVKQYKDNKDLK
+1397 RVKQYKSEDWEDIEIGSWGFNLNY
-1409 DVKGTVKDFKSLTE
+1409 SLTKE
-1423 KQQED
+1423 QQAD
-1428 YFKKIGVDK
+1428 YFKKIGVK
-1437 EEDQTK
+1437 EGKETK
-1443 DQKKI
+1443 DQKRI
-1448 AAYIRAEAEKMG
+1448 AAYIRAEAERMG
-1460 GNDPTK
+1460 GTD
-1466 VEEYY
+1466 EEKDNYY

-1477 YNNSYDLKNISY
+1477 YNNSYDLQNISY
-1489 NDFVSAVKDGIA
+1489 DDFVSAVKDGIA

-1512 NKTLE
+1512 NKTLD
-1517 EWDKDVNKLSSASEE
+1517 EWGGNWDEASEE

-1543 FGGEGKKLAAIFGDL
+1543 FEGEGEALATIFDDL
-1558 GKKLGDKADDI
+1558 KDKVGDKADDI

-1582 KFVQSLR
+1582 KFVQSLQ
-1589 DAGVE
+1589 DAGVK

-1617 GLLPSVA
+1617 GLLPSIS

-1629 AADAYTLANQI
+1629 AADAYALANQI

-1716 LSDDQKKGW
+1716 LSDDQKKRW
-1725 EYDKKSGKYKV
+1725 KYDKKSGKYKV
-1736 KDSVGK
+1736 KDGVGE
-1742 EEYEQMLETMGY
+1742 EEYQQMMETMGY

-1761 YAAQLGNVD
+1761 YAAQLGDVN

-1777 PEDKKRKAL
+1777 PEEKKTKAL

-1796 AEEIKEL
+1796 AEEIKNL
-1803 SNEELARLVLAKK
+1803 SNEELARLVVAKK

-1830 NVEKLKELKKGS
+1830 NIEKLAELKKGTS
-1842 SEYKSMLATMAEEI
+1842 AYKSMMATMAEEI
-1856 NVLGGAEGVVDS
+1856 NVLGGTEGVVDS
-1868 SWVSEHLNDVKL
+1868 SWVEQHLSDIKA
-1880 MVAGD
+1880 MVNGD
-1885 EAAADKIRKAWAKA
+1885 EAAAERVRIAWSKAWVD
-1899 WASSQLSAESSLGKV
+1899 SQLSAEGALGKIV
-1914 VKEADLTSKQLEVL
+1914 DKAELTDDQLKTITDTLYEFKVKGTADF
-1928 TNKIYEYKLTG
+1928 
-1939 KADLSQIENAL
+1939 SQIYLALYAAGKSAEEILNAL
-1950 LAVGVNAT
+1950 KL
-1958 KVAKI
+1958 
-1963 INAIAGTNISYKT
+1963 IAGTNIIIEYKKDWRRAINSEHADKLKAQGWLT
-1976 EYEYLGLSTTAP
+1976 EDGTNFYQITGVVAYDKSSGYKRVSGED
-1988 GGFGPGKLPPNMA
+1988 GPL
-2001 KTLPDLNL
+2001 KTKNDDLN
-2009 VKQGWEPVKDKNG
+2009 D
-2022 VIINYRRP
+2022 
-2030 KSVTAQATNTDTDF
+2030 
-2044 LDIGD
+2044 GD
-2049 FGGFKNPSGTG
+2049 FNNFKNPSGTG
-2060 GSSSSSSAKEET
+2060 GSSSSSSANEKT

-2086 RVNTEIRKRNR
+2086 RINTEIRKRNR
-2097 LESEYNRLVE
+2097 LESEYNRLVQY
-2107 RGLGNA
+2107 GLGNA
-2113 SQLAA
+2113 SDLAK
-2118 KTDQE
+2118 KTEQE

-2131 ALQQQLLAERKKDI
+2131 ALQQQLLAERKKDV
-2145 EKLNNNKYSKYAHYD
+2145 EKLNNNKYSKYAYYD
-2160 MSTGNV
+2160 MATGNV
-2166 VLNYDLIKK
+2166 VIDYNLINK

-2203 DALWD
+2203 DALWE

-2271 RQERDNAEREKEIAD
+2271 RQERDNAEKEKEIAD

-2344 QLETMQKQLEQDEES
+2344 QLEIMQKQLEQDQES
-2359 GALWKQVKTLMEEGW
+2359 GALWAQVKILMEEGW

-2439 SVSQTQTPQNQT
+2439 DVNKVQTPQNQT

-2456 SSNSGAKAL
+2456 TSNSGAKAL

-2529 AYKKGGLANF
+2529 AYKKGGLADF

-2570 LGEVLTKTRN
+2570 LGEVLTKTRD

>member
-1 MRKNGGT
+1 MGKKGGT

-64 STKDGVIKFTDKNQV
+64 STKDGVIKFADQNQV
-79 IKDIKAIEQKL
+79 IKDIKAIEQRL
-90 QRLGIDTEFLSVNE
+90 QRLGIDTDFLSVNE

-111 KVIERMTAERRKYT
+111 KVIEQMTAERRKYT

-265 LAAIKQQDIGVARF
+265 LAAIKQQDIGAARF

-340 GSAGNMENEMEQVS
+340 GSAGSMENEMAQVS

-385 LFKRAVREAYE
+385 LFKRAVREAYD

-409 VVTDFSVGDMWE
+409 VVTDFSVGDMWD

-435 TTLGAYETATLF
+435 TTLGAYETTTLF

-459 VSNETMKMARIAG
+459 VSTETMKMARIAG

-620 AKRWNFLTVNQQRY
+620 AKRWDSLTVNQQRY

-649 AMMSNYDRTIE
+649 AMMSNYDRTME
-660 LVNAAYNSAGSS
+660 LVNAAYNSTGSS

-803 TSVFNATRDGM
+803 TSIFNATRDGM

-828 PSGANVPD
+828 PSGADIPNAA
-836 VDGNTPP
+836 G
-843 KGTKELGEEI
+843 GTSPEAAKELGEEI
-853 GDSVEKAVNKN
+853 GDSVEEAINKN

-889 QGQWDKLTLSLNKL
+889 QGQWDKLALSFNNLI
-903 MTSTIGLKDGFK
+903 TSAHGLKDGFK

-929 GSLVNPTTMLIASIA
+929 GSLVNPTTILIASIA
-944 ATVGVI
+944 ATAGVI
-950 KLTQIIIDK
+950 KLTQIIVDK

-1001 LSAELEG
+1001 LSAELES

-1066 TRAENS
+1066 IRAENS
-1072 KSVLESVKT
+1072 KSVLESTKS
-1081 EAELRKASGEFRTT
+1081 EAELRKATGELGTT

-1101 KKSMGSSAAW
+1101 KQNIKKSAL
-1111 GGGIGAGIG
+1111 GGGIGV
-1120 TAAGL
+1120 AAIVTGVLAVL
-1125 AGAVISAILAAPVS
+1125 AGAIVS
-1139 GGFSLAAIPAVI
+1139 GGMSLAAIPTALTF
-1151 AAGSGMVAGGA
+1151 GGGMIGGGA
-1162 LGAGLG
+1162 IGAGAG
-1168 AGGRTIAAKTGQSQ
+1168 AGIATGISKTGQSQ
-1182 EDLNLTF
+1182 EDLNLTL

-1194 ERGASFTD
+1194 ERGATFTD

-1215 EEDKALV
+1215 EEDEALV

-1321 YLDEILKDKE
+1321 YLDEILKDRE

-1371 TAEKNKE
+1371 SAEKNKE
-1378 AYKGMSPDD
+1378 AYKGMTDTKKAD
-1387 KRNYKNYQTE
+1387 YRNYQTE
-1397 RVKQYKDNKDLK
+1397 RVKKYKSEDWK
-1409 DVKGTVKDFKSLTE
+1409 DVKTSAGDFKKHLTE
-1423 KQQED
+1423 DQQES
-1428 YFKKIGVDK
+1428 YFKKIGVEEGK
-1437 EEDQTK
+1437 ETK
-1443 DQKKI
+1443 DQKRI
-1448 AAYIRAEAEKMG
+1448 AAYIQAEAEQMSNG
-1460 GNDPTK
+1460 DPEK
-1466 VEEYY
+1466 AKKYY
-1471 KSALEY
+1471 ESALEY

-1489 NDFVSAVKDGIA
+1489 DDFVNAVKDGIA

-1512 NKTLE
+1512 NKTLN
-1517 EWDKDVNKLSSASEE
+1517 EWSKGKNSGLESASED
-1532 ARKNIYKLGTT
+1532 ARKNLYKLGTT
-1543 FGGEGKKLAAIFGDL
+1543 FEGEGKKLVDIFKDL
-1558 GKKLGDKADDI
+1558 GPKADSI

-1589 DAGVE
+1589 DANVD
-1594 TQAIQDAFGVSLDDL
+1594 TQKIQKAFGVSLDEL
-1609 SDHLLSLS
+1609 SDRLLSLS
-1617 GLLPSVA
+1617 GVLPSVEE
-1624 DKAAS
+1624 KAAS
-1629 AADAYTLANQI
+1629 AADAYALANQI

-1703 NREEGIGASDYNK
+1703 NREKGVGATDYNK
-1716 LSDDQKKGW
+1716 MSDEQKKGW
-1725 EYDKKSGKYKV
+1725 KYNKQSGLYEV

-1742 EEYEQMLETMGY
+1742 EEYEQMMETMGY
-1754 SYDKALE
+1754 SYDKPLE
-1761 YAAQLGNVD
+1761 YAAQLGDVN
-1770 AILNSTA
+1770 AILNSKAET
-1777 PEDKKRKAL
+1777 PEDIKKRTQAL

-1796 AEEIKEL
+1796 AEEIKNL
-1803 SNEELARLVLAKK
+1803 SDEELANLVVTKK
-1816 QDKQVE
+1816 QEKQVE

-1830 NVEKLKELKKGS
+1830 NVEKLKDLKKGS
-1842 SEYKSMLATMAEEI
+1842 SKYKSMLATMAEEI
-1856 NVLGGAEGVVDS
+1856 NVLGGTEGVVDS
-1868 SWVSEHLNDVKL
+1868 NWVSNHMSDIKL
-1880 MVAGD
+1880 MVEGD
-1885 EAAADKIRKAWAKA
+1885 EAAAERVRKAWNEA
-1899 WASSQLSAESSLGKV
+1899 WVQTQISAEGAFANIINNGKTTD
-1914 VKEADLTSKQLEVL
+1914 KELKLI
-1928 TNKIYEYKLTG
+1928 TNTLYEYKLKGT
-1939 KADLSQIENAL
+1939 ADFTELYNAL
-1950 LAVGVNAT
+1950 IAVGNTAEDVLAALQQ
-1958 KVAKI
+1958 VV
-1963 INAIAGTNISYKT
+1963 GTDIEL
-1976 EYEYLGLSTTAP
+1976 EYEYEYVDFEADRGRYTPEQQQAMKDMQATGWQEVGSGGGTRRFRYPKTIKAVKTKGGDKRYLTGNTDNFN
-1988 GGFGPGKLPPNMA
+1988 GFGD
-2001 KTLPDLNL
+2001 T
-2009 VKQGWEPVKDKNG
+2009 NG
-2022 VIINYRRP
+2022 T
-2030 KSVTAQATNTDTDF
+2030 S
-2044 LDIGD
+2044 
-2049 FGGFKNPSGTG
+2049 
-2060 GSSSSSSAKEET
+2060 GSSSANEKT

-2086 RVNTEIRKRNR
+2086 RINTEIRKRNR
-2097 LESEYNRLVE
+2097 LESEYNRLVQY
-2107 RGLGNA
+2107 GIGNA

-2145 EKLNNNKYSKYAHYD
+2145 EKLNNNKYSKYVRYD
-2160 MSTGNV
+2160 MATGNII
-2166 VLNYDLIKK
+2166 LNNDLINK

-2203 DALWD
+2203 DALWE

-2344 QLETMQKQLEQDEES
+2344 QLETMQKQLDEDQKS
-2359 GALWKQVKTLMEEGW
+2359 GVLWAQVKTLMEEGW

-2400 EEERAKAIEQRNIN
+2400 EEERAKAIEQRNMN

-2570 LGEVLTKTRN
+2570 LGEVLTKTRD

>member
-1 MRKNGGT
+1 LGKKGGT

-64 STKDGVIKFTDKNQV
+64 STKDGVIKFADQNQV
-79 IKDIKAIEQKL
+79 IKDIKAIEQRL
-90 QRLGIDTEFLSVNE
+90 QRLGIDTDFLSVNE

-111 KVIERMTAERRKYT
+111 KVIEQMTAERRKYT
-125 AAVEEANKKEQA
+125 AAVEETNKKEQA

-151 VSQVVKGYNALAS
+151 VSQVVKGYNALAN

-209 KKNVSTKKGQNTRAH
+209 KKNVSTKKGQNTKAH

-230 QANLDNYDTGE
+230 QADLDNYDLSE
-241 FENINKANKR
+241 FDGNINKANKR
-251 LNEINESLKKAKEN
+251 LNEINDNLKKAKQN
-265 LAAIKQQDIGVARF
+265 LAALKQQDIGAARF

-340 GSAGNMENEMEQVS
+340 GSAGSMENEMEQVS

-409 VVTDFSVGDMWE
+409 VVTDFSVSDMWD
-421 QLPEYTKMANDLGT
+421 QLPEYTKMANELGT

-459 VSNETMKMARIAG
+459 VSTETMKMARIAG

-526 ASIAHNANME
+526 ASIAHNAGME

-620 AKRWNFLTVNQQRY
+620 AKRWDSLTVNQQRY

-706 IKGAVDL
+706 IKGAVDM

-721 NKITTVGDTM
+721 NKIITVGDTM

-763 FNGLKGIS
+763 FNGLKSIS

-803 TSVFNATRDGM
+803 TSIFNATRDGM

-821 KVTNGAT
+821 KVTNGAA
-828 PSGANVPD
+828 PSGADVPD
-836 VDGNTPP
+836 IDGNMPP
-843 KGTKELGEEI
+843 KATKELGEEI
-853 GDSVEKAVNKN
+853 GDSVEEAINKN
-864 TAQIPFKQNL
+864 TAQIPFKQSL
-874 GQSFSGGLQAGLQKS
+874 GQSFSGGLQAGQQKAF
-889 QGQWDKLTLSLNKL
+889 GQWEKLASNVAELLSSGDKLKFSFQKL
-903 MTSTIGLKDGFK
+903 AK
-915 KLLIDGAAKAGSAL
+915 DGAAKLGAAL
-929 GSLVNPTTMLIASIA
+929 GGLINPITVLIASIG
-944 ATVGVI
+944 ATIGVV
-950 KLTQIIIDK
+950 KLAELIVDK
-959 AIHTADEQIAE
+959 SIHTADEQIAE

-982 SSLSSTLVGI
+982 SSLSSTLTGI

-1017 AARRESN
+1017 EARRESN

-1033 NPELSSHANYEDG
+1033 NPELNSHARYEDG
-1046 RWTPDA
+1046 LWKPDA
-1052 TFWDTFKKNTEEAI
+1052 GFWETYKKNTEDAI
-1066 TRAENS
+1066 TKAINS
-1072 KSVLESVKT
+1072 KGVLESVKT
-1081 EAELRKASGEFRTT
+1081 EAELKKAANEVGNTT
-1095 DITDAE
+1095 DITESEQKGINAAAGWTGGALGVTTAVVGTVITAV
-1101 KKSMGSSAAW
+1101 MGALTAGAAVAPMAAITVAASAAMGGVGAGI
-1111 GGGIGAGIG
+1111 GGGIG
-1120 TAAGL
+1120 TL
-1125 AGAVISAILAAPVS
+1125 V
-1139 GGFSLAAIPAVI
+1139 
-1151 AAGSGMVAGGA
+1151 
-1162 LGAGLG
+1162 
-1168 AGGRTIAAKTGQSQ
+1168 AKTGESL
-1182 EDLNLTF
+1182 EDVNLTL

-1194 ERGASFTD
+1194 ERGATFTD
-1202 EEIKKFSEGIFES
+1202 EEIKKFSEGVFSGAEAES
-1215 EEDKALV
+1215 LV
-1222 KKVFNGSNKE
+1222 DKVFQGNDAA
-1232 AQKFFKSLDGSSE
+1232 AQKFFKGLDGSAE

-1259 QLSEEQYNATD
+1259 QLAEEQYNATG

-1277 YYSTEAAK
+1277 YYSTEATK
-1285 ADREQAFA
+1285 ADRKRAFD
-1293 AVEDAVD
+1293 VVKDAVD

-1321 YLDEILKDKE
+1321 YLDEILKDRE

-1355 LTNQIAG
+1355 LTNEIAG
-1362 LVAVDLQKS
+1362 RVAVDLQKERADS
-1371 TAEKNKE
+1371 NKTAYQN
-1378 AYKGMSPDD
+1378 MSPDE
-1387 KRNYKNYQTE
+1387 KRDYKNYQTE
-1397 RVKQYKDNKDLK
+1397 RVKQYKSEDWEDIKVGSWGFNLDY
-1409 DVKGTVKDFKSLTE
+1409 TLTKE
-1423 KQQED
+1423 QQAD
-1428 YFKKIGVDK
+1428 YFKKIGVEEGK
-1437 EEDQTK
+1437 ETK
-1443 DQKKI
+1443 DQKRI
-1448 AAYIRAEAEKMG
+1448 AAYIRKEAEAMG
-1460 GNDPTK
+1460 GTD
-1466 VEEYY
+1466 EEIDDRY

-1477 YNNSYDLKNISY
+1477 YNNSYDLQNISY
-1489 NDFVSAVKDGIA
+1489 DDFVSAVKDGIA

-1512 NKTLE
+1512 NKALD
-1517 EWDKDVNKLSSASEE
+1517 EWGGNWDEASEE

-1543 FGGEGKKLAAIFGDL
+1543 FEGEGKALATIFDDL
-1558 GKKLGDKADDI
+1558 KDKMGDKADDI

-1575 TSKEGIE
+1575 TSKEGID

-1589 DAGVE
+1589 DAGADA
-1594 TQAIQDAFGVSLDDL
+1594 QAVQDAFGVSLDEL

-1617 GLLPSVA
+1617 GLLPSIS

-1640 AQEAMMSFSQEQ
+1640 AQDAMMSFSQQQ

-1687 LSTAATA
+1687 LSTAATTA
-1694 AVEDYEKIL
+1694 FDKYKKIL
-1703 NREEGIGASDYNK
+1703 NREEGVGASDYNR
-1716 LSDDQKKGW
+1716 LSDEQKKRW
-1725 EYDKKSGKYKV
+1725 KYNKQTGKYDV
-1736 KDSVGK
+1736 KKGVGK
-1742 EEYEQMLETMGY
+1742 EEYQQMMETMGY
-1754 SYDKALE
+1754 SYDKALG
-1761 YAAQLGNVD
+1761 YAAQLGDVT
-1770 AILNSTA
+1770 AILNSKAQT
-1777 PEDKKRKAL
+1777 PEEEKKRTQAL
-1786 KAMALQYGAA
+1786 KAMALQYGAT
-1796 AEEIKEL
+1796 AEEINGL
-1803 SNEELARLVLAKK
+1803 NDAELANVVTAKK
-1816 QDKQVE
+1816 WSKQAE
-1822 ASTKALKE
+1822 ASAKGLKA
-1830 NVEKLKELKKGS
+1830 NTDKLKELKKES
-1842 SEYKSMLATMAEEI
+1842 SKYKSTLATMAEQI
-1856 NVLGGAEGVVDS
+1856 NVLGGVEGVVNSD
-1868 SWVSEHLNDVKL
+1868 WVAKHMSDIKAMAN
-1880 MVAGD
+1880 GD
-1885 EAAADKIRKAWAKA
+1885 EAAAERVRKAWARTYA
-1899 WASSQLSAESSLGKV
+1899 DT
-1914 VKEADLTSKQLEVL
+1914 VKTAGTNL
-1928 TNKIYEYKLTG
+1928 NKILKDANFTSDQIEALSNQLYEFKLTG
-1939 KADLSQIENAL
+1939 KADFTDLYNSL
-1950 LAVGVNAT
+1950 MAVYQDTG
-1958 KVAKI
+1958 KVLEILKQ
-1963 INAIAGTNISYKT
+1963 IAGTNVKLSYD
-1976 EYEYLGLSTTAP
+1976 YEYAELDSRNGADRADLIDMERNGWEVVSKDKGITKLRRMKGVKAVDSSITEGWTTPAFTNP
-1988 GGFGPGKLPPNMA
+1988 GG
-2001 KTLPDLNL
+2001 T
-2009 VKQGWEPVKDKNG
+2009 
-2022 VIINYRRP
+2022 RR
-2030 KSVTAQATNTDTDF
+2030 
-2044 LDIGD
+2044 
-2049 FGGFKNPSGTG
+2049 
-2060 GSSSSSSAKEET
+2060 SSSSANEKT

-2086 RVNTEIRKRNR
+2086 RINTEIRKRNR
-2097 LESEYNRLVE
+2097 LESEYNRLVQY
-2107 RGLGNA
+2107 GLGNA
-2113 SQLAA
+2113 SDLAK
-2118 KTDQE
+2118 KTEQE

-2131 ALQQQLLAERKKDI
+2131 ALQQQLLAERKKDV
-2145 EKLNNNKYSKYAHYD
+2145 EKLNNNKYSKYARYD
-2160 MSTGNV
+2160 MATGNV
-2166 VLNYDLIKK
+2166 VLNNDLINK
-2175 NKDEDI
+2175 NKNEDI

-2344 QLETMQKQLEQDEES
+2344 QLETMQKQLEEDQKS
-2359 GALWKQVKTLMEEGW
+2359 GVLWAQVKTLMEEGW

-2400 EEERAKAIEQRNIN
+2400 EEERAKAIEQRNMN

-2439 SVSQTQTPQNQT
+2439 DVSQT

-2456 SSNSGAKAL
+2456 TSNSGAKAL

-2484 GGRAAKGLS
+2484 GNRAAKGLS

-2570 LGEVLTKTRN
+2570 LGEVLTKTRD

>member
-1 MRKNGGT
+1 MGKNGGT

-32 DNLSNLNLG
+32 NNLSSLNLG

-47 FNQILSGITEK
+47 FNQILSSITEK

-64 STKDGVIKFTDKNQV
+64 STKDGVIKFADQGQV
-79 IKDIKAIEQKL
+79 IKDIKTIEQKL
-90 QRLGIDTEFLSVNE
+90 QRLGIDTDFLSVNE
-104 KNLQKSA
+104 RNLQKSV
-111 KVIERMTAERRKYT
+111 KVIEEMTAARRKYT

-177 KALEEAQ
+177 KALKEAQ
-184 DQLDSFMASEKND
+184 DQLNSFMASEKN
-197 NSEAAKAEIQRL
+197 NGSKAAQDEIQRL
-209 KKNVSTKKGQNTRAH
+209 KKNVSTKKGQNTKAL
-224 NAVAKA
+224 NAVDKA
-230 QANLDNYDTGE
+230 QTNLNNYDLGE

-251 LNEINESLKKAKEN
+251 LNELNESLKKAKQN
-265 LAAIKQQDIGVARF
+265 LTALKQQDIGAARF
-279 EDLKKNL
+279 EELKKNL
-286 ESMKDIDW
+286 ENMKDINW

-307 EDFNSVLKSIKDSSG
+307 EDFDRVLKSIKNSSG

-335 LQSAL
+335 LQSARGNA
-340 GSAGNMENEMEQVS
+340 GSMKKEMSQVS

-369 LRQSLLNFFG
+369 LRQSLLHFFG
-379 IQNAIQ
+379 IQNAIR
-385 LFKRAVREAYE
+385 LFKRAVREAYK
-396 SVTELDKAMTQTA
+396 SVQELDKAMTKTA

-459 VSNETMKMARIAG
+459 VSTETMKMARIAG
-472 MDYVDATNM
+472 MDYVTATSM

-492 INETSAQKVNDVYS
+492 INEVSAQKVNDVYS

-563 TIVARFTELKKNPN
+563 TIIARFTELKKNPN

-620 AKRWNFLTVNQQRY
+620 AKRWDSLTVNQQRY

-713 LTGFLNII
+713 LTGLLNII
-721 NKITTVGDTM
+721 NKITSVGDTM

-751 LGKVYDKYGDKI
+751 LGKAYDKYGDRI
-763 FNGLKGIS
+763 FNGLKGTS
-771 KLTKPADIAA
+771 KLKPTNLTTN
-781 DVKSGTE
+781 VKIGTE
-788 TGVQSAQAKVYEATR
+788 MGVQSAQAMVYKATR
-803 TSVFNATRDGM
+803 TSIFNATRDGM
-814 TAGAEAA
+814 IAGAGAA
-821 KVTNGAT
+821 RITTGT
-828 PSGANVPD
+828 IPGGANVPG
-836 VDGNTPP
+836 GNTPP
-843 KGTKELGEEI
+843 GNTP
-853 GDSVEKAVNKN
+853 SAVVPGPVINKN
-864 TAQIPFKQNL
+864 TAQIPVKQSL
-874 GQSFSGGLQAGLQKS
+874 GQSFSGGLQAGQQKALR
-889 QGQWDKLTLSLNKL
+889 QWERLATTTAGLTSSGDKLKLSFK
-903 MTSTIGLKDGFK
+903 GLAKG
-915 KLLIDGAAKAGSAL
+915 GAAKLGAAL
-929 GSLVNPTTMLIASIA
+929 GGLINPITVLIASIG
-944 ATVGVI
+944 ATIGVV
-950 KLTQIIIDK
+950 KLAELIIDK
-959 AIHTADEQIAE
+959 SIHTADEQIAE

-982 SSLSSTLVGI
+982 SSLSSTLTGI
-992 TEQKDKFNN
+992 TEQKDQFNN

-1017 AARRESN
+1017 EARRESN

-1033 NPELSSHANYEDG
+1033 NPELNSHARYEDG
-1046 RWTPDA
+1046 LWKPDGS
-1052 TFWDTFKKNTEEAI
+1052 FWETYKKNTEEAI
-1066 TRAENS
+1066 TKAVNS
-1072 KSVLESVKT
+1072 KGVLESVKT
-1081 EAELRKASGEFRTT
+1081 EAELKKAANEVSNTT
-1095 DITDAE
+1095 DITASE
-1101 KKSMGSSAAW
+1101 QEGINAAAGWTGVALGATTAVVGTIITAVMGVLTAGAAVAPMAAITAAASAAMGGVGAGI
-1111 GGGIGAGIG
+1111 GGGIG
-1120 TAAGL
+1120 TL
-1125 AGAVISAILAAPVS
+1125 V
-1139 GGFSLAAIPAVI
+1139 
-1151 AAGSGMVAGGA
+1151 
-1162 LGAGLG
+1162 
-1168 AGGRTIAAKTGQSQ
+1168 AKTGESL
-1182 EDLNLTF
+1182 EDVNLTL

-1194 ERGASFTD
+1194 ERGATFTD
-1202 EEIKKFSEGIFES
+1202 EEIKRFSEGVFLGGEAKS
-1215 EEDKALV
+1215 LV
-1222 KKVFNGSNKE
+1222 DTVFQGNE
-1232 AQKFFKSLDGSSE
+1232 AAAQKFFKGLDGSSE

-1259 QLSEEQYNATD
+1259 QLAEEQYNATG

-1285 ADREQAFA
+1285 ADRKRAFDVVKD
-1293 AVEDAVD
+1293 AVE
-1300 WSPEWKEQG
+1300 WSPDWNEQG
-1309 KIIEGTGKTVAS
+1309 KKIEGTGKTVAD
-1321 YLDEILKDKE
+1321 YLDEILKDRE

-1343 EGKLLNLEKNDQ
+1343 EGKLLNLESKDQ
-1355 LTNQIAG
+1355 LTNEIAG
-1362 LVAVDLQKS
+1362 RVAVDLQKERADS
-1371 TAEKNKE
+1371 NKTAYQN
-1378 AYKGMSPDD
+1378 MSLD
-1387 KRNYKNYQTE
+1387 KKRDYKNYQTE
-1397 RVKQYKDNKDLK
+1397 RVKQYKNNKNLK
-1409 DVKGTVKDFKSLTE
+1409 DVKGTVKAFKSLTE
-1423 KQQED
+1423 EQQED

-1437 EEDQTK
+1437 EEDQTS

-1448 AAYIRAEAEKMG
+1448 AAYIRDEAKRMG
-1460 GNDPTK
+1460 GSPKEKED
-1466 VEEYY
+1466 YY

-1489 NDFVSAVKDGIA
+1489 GDFVKAVKDGIA

-1517 EWDKDVNKLSSASEE
+1517 EWGGNWNEASEE
-1532 ARKNIYKLGTT
+1532 ARKNIYELGTT
-1543 FGGEGKKLAAIFGDL
+1543 FKGKGKALATIFNDL
-1558 GKKLGDKADDI
+1558 KDKMGDKADDI

-1575 TSKEGIE
+1575 TSKKGIE
-1582 KFVQSLR
+1582 EFVQSLQK
-1589 DAGVE
+1589 AGIT
-1594 TQAIQDAFGVSLDDL
+1594 TQQVQDAFGVSLDDL

-1617 GLLPSVA
+1617 GLLPSVR

-1629 AADAYTLANQI
+1629 AAEAYTLANQI
-1640 AQEAMMSFSQEQ
+1640 AQDAMMSFSQKQ

-1725 EYDKKSGKYKV
+1725 EYDKQLGKYKV

-1742 EEYEQMLETMGY
+1742 EEYEEMLKTMGY

-1761 YAAQLGNVD
+1761 YAAQLGDVN

-1777 PEDKKRKAL
+1777 PEEKKTKAL
-1786 KAMALQYGAA
+1786 KAMALQYGAV
-1796 AEEIKEL
+1796 AEEIKNL
-1803 SNEELARLVLAKK
+1803 SNEELANLVVTKK
-1816 QDKQVE
+1816 QEKQVE

-1830 NVEKLKELKKGS
+1830 NVEKLAELKKGTS
-1842 SEYKSMLATMAEEI
+1842 AYKSMMATMAEEI
-1856 NVLGGAEGVVDS
+1856 NVLGGTEGVVDS
-1868 SWVSEHLNDVKL
+1868 SWVEQHLSDIKA
-1880 MVAGD
+1880 MVNGD
-1885 EAAADKIRKAWAKA
+1885 EAAAERVRIAWSKAWVD
-1899 WASSQLSAESSLGKV
+1899 SQLSAEGALGKIV
-1914 VKEADLTSKQLEVL
+1914 DKAELTDDQLKTITDTLYEFKVKGTADF
-1928 TNKIYEYKLTG
+1928 
-1939 KADLSQIENAL
+1939 SQIYLALYAAGKSAEEILNAL
-1950 LAVGVNAT
+1950 
-1958 KVAKI
+1958 KV
-1963 INAIAGTNISYKT
+1963 IAGTNIIIDYKKNWRRAISSEHADKLKAQGWLT
-1976 EYEYLGLSTTAP
+1976 EDGTNFYQITGVVAYDKSSGYKRVSGEDGPLKTKNDDLND
-1988 GGFGPGKLPPNMA
+1988 GGFN
-2001 KTLPDLNL
+2001 N
-2009 VKQGWEPVKDKNG
+2009 
-2022 VIINYRRP
+2022 
-2030 KSVTAQATNTDTDF
+2030 
-2044 LDIGD
+2044 
-2049 FGGFKNPSGTG
+2049 FKNPSGTG
-2060 GSSSSSSAKEET
+2060 GSSSSSSKEKT

-2086 RVNTEIRKRNR
+2086 KINTEIRKRNR

-2145 EKLNNNKYSKYAHYD
+2145 EKLNNNKYSKYAYYD
-2160 MSTGNV
+2160 MATGNV
-2166 VLNYDLIKK
+2166 VLNNDLISK

-2344 QLETMQKQLEQDEES
+2344 QLETMQKQLEEDQKS
-2359 GALWKQVKTLMEEGW
+2359 GVLWAQVKTLMEEGW

-2400 EEERAKAIEQRNIN
+2400 EEERAKAIEQRNMN

-2439 SVSQTQTPQNQT
+2439 EVSQTQTPQNQT

-2456 SSNSGAKAL
+2456 TSNSGAKAL

-2471 RTVGFGNAASDGS
+2471 RTVGYGNAASDGS

>member
-1 MRKNGGT
+1 MGKKGGT

-64 STKDGVIKFTDKNQV
+64 STKDGVIKFADQGQV
-79 IKDIKAIEQKL
+79 IKDIKAIEQRL
-90 QRLGIDTEFLSVNE
+90 RRLGIDTDFLSVNE

-111 KVIERMTAERRKYT
+111 KVIEQMTAERRKYA

-177 KALEEAQ
+177 KALKEAQ

-209 KKNVSTKKGQNTRAH
+209 KKNVSTKKGQNTKAH

-230 QANLDNYDTGE
+230 QANFDNYDLGE

-265 LAAIKQQDIGVARF
+265 LAAIKQQDIGAARF

-286 ESMKDIDW
+286 ESIKDIDW
-294 SSFGVDFSKIQSL
+294 KSFGVDFSKIQSL
-307 EDFNSVLKSIKDSSG
+307 EDFNRVLKSIKDSSG

-340 GSAGNMENEMEQVS
+340 GSAGSMGNEMEQVS

-396 SVTELDKAMTQTA
+396 SVTELDKAMTETA
-409 VVTDFSVGDMWE
+409 VVTDFSVGDMWD
-421 QLPEYTKMANDLGT
+421 QLPEYTKMANKLGT

-459 VSNETMKMARIAG
+459 VSTETMKMARIAG
-472 MDYVDATNM
+472 MDYVEATNM

-563 TIVARFTELKKNPN
+563 TIIARFTELKKNPN

-620 AKRWNFLTVNQQRY
+620 AKRWDSLTVNQQRY

-706 IKGAVDL
+706 IKGAVDM

-803 TSVFNATRDGM
+803 TSIFNATRDGM

-821 KVTNGAT
+821 KVTNGAA
-828 PSGANVPD
+828 PSGADIPD
-836 VDGNTPP
+836 AAGGTSP
-843 KGTKELGEEI
+843 KAAKELGEEI
-853 GDSVEKAVNKN
+853 GENIEKAANKN

-889 QGQWDKLTLSLNKL
+889 KGQWDKLTLSLNKL
-903 MTSTIGLKDGFK
+903 MTSSIGLKDGFK

-950 KLTQIIIDK
+950 KLTQIIVDK

-1008 LTRGTVEYE
+1008 LTQGTVEYE

-1066 TRAENS
+1066 IRAENS

-1101 KKSMGSSAAW
+1101 KKSIGNFAAW

-1162 LGAGLG
+1162 LGAGFG

-1293 AVEDAVD
+1293 AVKDAVD
-1300 WSPEWKEQG
+1300 WTPEWKEQG

-1321 YLDEILKDKE
+1321 YLDEILKDRE

-1355 LTNQIAG
+1355 ITNQIAG

-1397 RVKQYKDNKDLK
+1397 RVKQYKSEDWKDI
-1409 DVKGTVKDFKSLTE
+1409 KGTVKDFKSLTE

-1448 AAYIRAEAEKMG
+1448 AAYIRAEAEQMG
-1460 GNDPTK
+1460 GSK
-1466 VEEYY
+1466 EEIEDRY

-1489 NDFVSAVKDGIA
+1489 DDFVSAVKDGIA

-1512 NKTLE
+1512 NKTLD
-1517 EWDKDVNKLSSASEE
+1517 EWGGNWDEASEE

-1543 FGGEGKKLAAIFGDL
+1543 FEGEGKELATIFNDL
-1558 GKKLGDKADDI
+1558 KDKVGDKADDI

-1582 KFVQSLR
+1582 KFVQSLQ
-1589 DAGVE
+1589 DAGADA
-1594 TQAIQDAFGVSLDDL
+1594 QAVQDAFGVSLDDL

-1640 AQEAMMSFSQEQ
+1640 AQDAMMSFSQAQ

-1687 LSTAATA
+1687 LSTAAAA

-1703 NREEGIGASDYNK
+1703 NREKGVGATDYNK
-1716 LSDDQKKGW
+1716 MSDEQKKGW
-1725 EYDKKSGKYKV
+1725 EYNKQSGLYEV

-1742 EEYEQMLETMGY
+1742 EEYEQMMETMGY

-1803 SNEELARLVLAKK
+1803 SDEELARLVLAKK

-1856 NVLGGAEGVVDS
+1856 NVLGGAEGVVNS
-1868 SWVSEHLNDVKL
+1868 SWVSEHLDDVKL

-1885 EAAADKIRKAWAKA
+1885 KAAADRIHKAWAKA

-1914 VKEADLTSKQLEVL
+1914 VKEAGLTSKQLEVL

-1939 KADLSQIENAL
+1939 KADLSQIRNEL
-1950 LAVGVNAT
+1950 LNVGIDAT

-1963 INAIAGTNISYKT
+1963 INAIAGTSISYKT
-1976 EYEYLGLSTTAP
+1976 EYEYLGLNPTAP
-1988 GGFGPGKLPPNMA
+1988 GGFGPGKLPSNMA

-2030 KSVTAQATNTDTDF
+2030 KSVTAQTTNTDTDL

-2049 FGGFKNPSGTG
+2049 FGGFGNTNGTS
-2060 GSSSSSSAKEET
+2060 GSSSSSANEKT
-2072 PWENPYDRLYNLTQ
+2072 PWENPYDHLYNLTQ
-2086 RVNTEIRKRNR
+2086 RINTEIRKRNR

-2145 EKLNNNKYSKYAHYD
+2145 EKLNNNKYSKYAYYD
-2160 MSTGNV
+2160 MATGNV
-2166 VLNYDLIKK
+2166 VLNNDLISK

-2271 RQERDNAEREKEIAD
+2271 RQERDNAEKEKEIAD

-2298 GSTQADIIAA
+2298 GSTQSDIIAA
-2308 RKDVEQMRRDYTDE
+2308 RKDVEQMRRDYTDD

-2338 QKVREK
+2338 QKIREK
-2344 QLETMQKQLEQDEES
+2344 QLEIMQKQLEQDQES
-2359 GALWKQVKTLMEEGW
+2359 GALWAQVKVLMEEGW

-2383 SELERILTDYYE
+2383 SELERILADYYE

-2400 EEERAKAIEQRNIN
+2400 EEERAKAIEQRNMN

-2426 AGKNTYTPSTSYP
+2426 AGKNKYTPSTSYP
-2439 SVSQTQTPQNQT
+2439 DVNKTQTPQTQT

-2456 SSNSGAKAL
+2456 SSNSGAKTL
-2465 TVGTRV
+2465 SVGTRV
-2471 RTVGFGNAASDGS
+2471 RTVGYGNAASDGS

-2493 NRKILKIRKGAKYPY
+2493 GRKILKVRKGAKYPY

-2515 PSGWTGWYTAAALQ
+2515 PSGWTGWYTASALQ

-2539 TGPAWLDGTKSR
+2539 TGPAWLDGTKTK

-2561 ENFLQLRDI
+2561 QNFLQLRD
-2570 LGEVLTKTRN
+2570 VLSDVLNKSRTIER
-2580 LGNSNSENNGDNYY
+2580 SNSENNGDNYY
-2594 DIDIQVDRLS
+2594 DIDIQVDKLS
-2604 NDYDVDQLVRKIKKE
+2604 NDYDVDQLVKKIKKE
-2619 ITKDANYRNV
+2619 ITRDANYRNV

>member
-1 MRKNGGT
+1 
-8 IQETLKINIVTQLDN
+8 
-23 IDQTVKTMR
+23 MR

-184 DQLDSFMASEKND
+184 DQLDSFMASDKND

-209 KKNVSTKKGQNTRAH
+209 KRNVSTKKGQNTKAH

-230 QANLDNYDTGE
+230 QADLDNYDLSE
-241 FENINKANKR
+241 FDGNINKANKR
-251 LNEINESLKKAKEN
+251 LNEINDNLKKAKQN
-265 LAAIKQQDIGVARF
+265 LAALKQQDIGAARF

-286 ESMKDIDW
+286 ESIKDIDW
-294 SSFGVDFSKIQSL
+294 KSFGVDFSKIQSL

-340 GSAGNMENEMEQVS
+340 GSAGNMGNEMDDIS
-354 DQFDRLAA
+354 DKFDRLAA
-362 QKRDIDS
+362 QKQDIDS

-379 IQNAIQ
+379 IQNVIQ
-385 LFKRAVREAYE
+385 LFKRTVREAYE

-459 VSNETMKMARIAG
+459 VSTETMKMARIAG

-481 MTAALRGFNME
+481 MTAALRGFNMG
-492 INETSAQKVNDVYS
+492 INEASAQKVNDVYS

-620 AKRWNFLTVNQQRY
+620 AKRWDSLTVNQQRY

-649 AMMSNYDRTIE
+649 AMMSNYDRTME

-706 IKGAVDL
+706 IKGAVDM
-713 LTGFLNII
+713 LTGLLNII

-788 TGVQSAQAKVYEATR
+788 TGIQSAQAKVYEATR
-803 TSVFNATRDGM
+803 TSIFNATRDGM

-828 PSGANVPD
+828 PSGADVPD
-836 VDGNTPP
+836 IDGNMPP
-843 KGTKELGEEI
+843 KATKELGEEI
-853 GDSVEKAVNKN
+853 GDSVEEAINKN
-864 TAQIPFKQNL
+864 TAQIPFKQSL
-874 GQSFSGGLQAGLQKS
+874 GQSFSGGLQAGQQKAF
-889 QGQWDKLTLSLNKL
+889 GQWEKLASNAAELLSSGDKLKFSFQKL
-903 MTSTIGLKDGFK
+903 AK
-915 KLLIDGAAKAGSAL
+915 DGAAKLGAAL
-929 GSLVNPTTMLIASIA
+929 GGLINPITVLIASIG
-944 ATVGVI
+944 ATIGVV
-950 KLTQIIIDK
+950 KLAELIVDK
-959 AIHTADEQIAE
+959 SIHTADEQIAE

-982 SSLSSTLVGI
+982 SSLSSTLTGI
-992 TEQKDKFNN
+992 TEQKDQFNN

-1017 AARRESN
+1017 EARRESN

-1033 NPELSSHANYEDG
+1033 NPELNSHARYEDG
-1046 RWTPDA
+1046 LWKPDGS
-1052 TFWDTFKKNTEEAI
+1052 FWETYKKNTEDAI
-1066 TRAENS
+1066 TKAVNS
-1072 KSVLESVKT
+1072 KGVLESVKT
-1081 EAELRKASGEFRTT
+1081 EAELKKAANEVGNTT
-1095 DITDAE
+1095 DITESEQKGINAAAGWTGGALGVTTAIVGTVITAV
-1101 KKSMGSSAAW
+1101 MGALTAGAAIAPMAAITVAASAAMGGVGAGI
-1111 GGGIGAGIG
+1111 GGGIG
-1120 TAAGL
+1120 TL
-1125 AGAVISAILAAPVS
+1125 V
-1139 GGFSLAAIPAVI
+1139 
-1151 AAGSGMVAGGA
+1151 
-1162 LGAGLG
+1162 
-1168 AGGRTIAAKTGQSQ
+1168 AKTGESL
-1182 EDLNLTF
+1182 EDVNLTL

-1215 EEDKALV
+1215 EEDEALV

-1293 AVEDAVD
+1293 AVKDAVD
-1300 WSPEWKEQG
+1300 WSPDWKEQG

-1321 YLDEILKDKE
+1321 YLDEILKDRE

-1355 LTNQIAG
+1355 LTNEIAG
-1362 LVAVDLQKS
+1362 RVAVDLQKERADS
-1371 TAEKNKE
+1371 NKTAYQN
-1378 AYKGMSPDD
+1378 MSPDE

-1397 RVKQYKDNKDLK
+1397 RVKQYKSEGWEDIEVGSWGFNLDY
-1409 DVKGTVKDFKSLTE
+1409 TLTKE
-1423 KQQED
+1423 QQAD
-1428 YFKKIGVDK
+1428 YFKKIGVEEGK
-1437 EEDQTK
+1437 ETK
-1443 DQKKI
+1443 DQKRI
-1448 AAYIRAEAEKMG
+1448 AAYIRKEAEAMG
-1460 GNDPTK
+1460 GTD
-1466 VEEYY
+1466 EEIDDRY

-1477 YNNSYDLKNISY
+1477 YNNSYDLQNISY
-1489 NDFVSAVKDGIA
+1489 DDFVSAVKDGIA

-1517 EWDKDVNKLSSASEE
+1517 EWGGNWNEASEE
-1532 ARKNIYKLGTT
+1532 ARKNIYELGTT
-1543 FGGEGKKLAAIFGDL
+1543 FKGEGKALATIFDGLKD
-1558 GKKLGDKADDI
+1558 KMGDKADDV

-1575 TSKEGIE
+1575 TSKEGID

-1589 DAGVE
+1589 DAGADA
-1594 TQAIQDAFGVSLDDL
+1594 QAVQDAFGVSLDEL

-1617 GLLPSVA
+1617 GLLPSIS

-1640 AQEAMMSFSQEQ
+1640 AQDAMMSFSQEQ

-1665 AFFKIGDAF
+1665 AFFKIGDSF

-1694 AVEDYEKIL
+1694 AVDNYEKIL

-1716 LSDDQKKGW
+1716 LSDEQKKRW
-1725 EYDKKSGKYKV
+1725 KYNKQTGKYDV
-1736 KDSVGK
+1736 IDGVGK
-1742 EEYEQMLETMGY
+1742 EEYQQMMETMGY
-1754 SYDKALE
+1754 TYDKALE
-1761 YAAQLGNVD
+1761 YAAQLGDVT
-1770 AILNSTA
+1770 AILNSEAKT
-1777 PEDKKRKAL
+1777 PEEVKKRTQAL
-1786 KAMALQYGAA
+1786 KAMALQYGAT
-1796 AEEIKEL
+1796 AEEVNGL
-1803 SNEELARLVLAKK
+1803 NDAELANVVTAKK
-1816 QDKQVE
+1816 WNKQAE
-1822 ASTKALKE
+1822 ASAKGLKT
-1830 NVEKLKELKKGS
+1830 NIDKLKELKKES
-1842 SEYKSMLATMAEEI
+1842 SEYKSTLATMAEQI
-1856 NVLGGAEGVVDS
+1856 NVLGGVEGVVNSD
-1868 SWVSEHLNDVKL
+1868 WVAKHMSDIKAMAN
-1880 MVAGD
+1880 GD
-1885 EAAADKIRKAWAKA
+1885 EAAAERVRKAWARA
-1899 WASSQLSAESSLGKV
+1899 Y
-1914 VKEADLTSKQLEVL
+1914 ADTAKTAGTNL
-1928 TNKIYEYKLTG
+1928 NKILKDANFTSDQIEALSNQLYEFKLTG
-1939 KADLSQIENAL
+1939 KADFTDLYNSL
-1950 LAVGVNAT
+1950 MAVYQDTG
-1958 KVAKI
+1958 KVLEILKQ
-1963 INAIAGTNISYKT
+1963 IAGTNIELKYD
-1976 EYEYLGLSTTAP
+1976 YEYAELDSRNGADRAELISM
-1988 GGFGPGKLPPNMA
+1988 KRS
-2001 KTLPDLNL
+2001 
-2009 VKQGWEPVKDKNG
+2009 GWEVVSNDKG
-2022 VIINYRRP
+2022 KTKLRKLHTI
-2030 KSVTAQATNTDTDF
+2030 TAVNATTDTGNWATPS
-2044 LDIGD
+2044 LT
-2049 FGGFKNPSGTG
+2049 NPSGTG

-2097 LESEYNRLVE
+2097 LESEYNRLVQY
-2107 RGLGNA
+2107 GLGNA
-2113 SQLAA
+2113 SDLAK
-2118 KTDQE
+2118 KTEQE

-2131 ALQQQLLAERKKDI
+2131 ALQQQILAERKKDI
-2145 EKLNNNKYSKYAHYD
+2145 EKLNNNKYSKYARYD
-2160 MSTGNV
+2160 MATGNII
-2166 VLNYDLIKK
+2166 LNNDLINK

-2230 VYNALIKQRQDEI
+2230 VYNALVKQRQDEI

-2344 QLETMQKQLEQDEES
+2344 QLETMQKQLEEDQKS
-2359 GALWKQVKTLMEEGW
+2359 GALWAQVKTLMEEGW

-2400 EEERAKAIEQRNIN
+2400 EEERAKAIEQRNMN

-2439 SVSQTQTPQNQT
+2439 NVSQTQTSQSQT

-2456 SSNSGAKAL
+2456 SSNSGAKTL
-2465 TVGTRV
+2465 SVGTRV
-2471 RTVGFGNAASDGS
+2471 RTVGYGNAASDGS

-2515 PSGWTGWYTAAALQ
+2515 PSGWSGWYTAAALQ

-2570 LGEVLTKTRN
+2570 LGEVLTKTRD

>member
-1 MRKNGGT
+1 MGKKGGT

-58 VKNLRA
+58 IKNLRA
-64 STKDGVIKFTDKNQV
+64 STKDGVIKFTDQNQ
-79 IKDIKAIEQKL
+79 ITKDIKAIEQKL
-90 QRLGIDTEFLSVNE
+90 QRLGIDTDFLSVNE

-111 KVIERMTAERRKYT
+111 KVIEQMTAERRKYT

-184 DQLDSFMASEKND
+184 DQLDSFMASEKNND
-197 NSEAAKAEIQRL
+197 SEAAKAEIQRL
-209 KKNVSTKKGQNTRAH
+209 KKNVSTKKGQNTKAH
-224 NAVAKA
+224 NAVVKA
-230 QANLDNYDTGE
+230 QANLDNYDLGE
-241 FENINKANKR
+241 FDGNINKANKR
-251 LNEINESLKKAKEN
+251 LNELNESLKKAKEN
-265 LAAIKQQDIGVARF
+265 LAAIKQQDIGAARF

-286 ESMKDIDW
+286 ENIKDIDW

-307 EDFNSVLKSIKDSSG
+307 EDFNRVLKSIKDSSG

-340 GSAGNMENEMEQVS
+340 GSADSMGNKMEDVS
-354 DQFDRLAA
+354 NQFDRLAA

-396 SVTELDKAMTQTA
+396 SVTELDKAMTATA

-421 QLPEYTKMANDLGT
+421 QLPEYTKMANELGT

-492 INETSAQKVNDVYS
+492 INEASATKVNDVYS

-620 AKRWNFLTVNQQRY
+620 AKRWDSLTVNQQRY

-649 AMMSNYDRTIE
+649 AMMSNYDRTME

-697 TMNLSNSAI
+697 TMNLSNNVI
-706 IKGAVDL
+706 IKGVVDI
-713 LTGFLNII
+713 LTGLLNII
-721 NKITTVGDTM
+721 NKIVTVGDTM
-731 NNSLVSFGL
+731 NNSVASFAL
-740 TLGFVIKTFST
+740 TLGMVIKIFNS
-751 LGKVYDKYGDKI
+751 LGKAYDKYGDKI
-763 FNGLKGIS
+763 FNGIKSITGS
-771 KLTKPADIAA
+771 TKIENVVEN
-781 DVKSGTE
+781 VKKGTE
-788 TGVQSAQAKVYEATR
+788 EGTVAAQKEVYEATKKSIYR
-803 TSVFNATRDGM
+803 ATKEGM
-814 TAGAEAA
+814 TQGAQQASTGNKEKK
-821 KVTNGAT
+821 KVKVKTSENGT
-828 PSGANVPD
+828 GAV
-836 VDGNTPP
+836 
-843 KGTKELGEEI
+843 
-853 GDSVEKAVNKN
+853 
-864 TAQIPFKQNL
+864 
-874 GQSFSGGLQAGLQKS
+874 
-889 QGQWDKLTLSLNKL
+889 
-903 MTSTIGLKDGFK
+903 
-915 KLLIDGAAKAGSAL
+915 GAAKNK
-929 GSLVNPTTMLIASIA
+929 VPTTDSKTSENIGKKVGEKVEDTINNSSIKKETFGQSIKSGWKTGWNEGKELNSAEWEKFNKNLPEVNGGLKNFKGNIGKINSLGKSA
-944 ATVGVI
+944 AQSLSKSISSFMTPMNTLLSSVVAMNLAIKGVTTI
-950 KLTQIIIDK
+950 FDKLVRTS
-959 AIHTADEQIAE
+959 DEQVSLYSD
-970 MNEALEGVNSNI
+970 ALAGATERIQALSEELGNI
-982 SSLSSTLVGI
+982 T
-992 TEQKDKFNN
+992 QAKDKFNN
-1001 LSAELEG
+1001 LTASMDHLTEG
-1008 LTRGTVEYE
+1008 TIEYE
-1017 AARRESN
+1017 EARRESN
-1024 DIIRKILES
+1024 TIIREILEK
-1033 NPELSSHANYEDG
+1033 NPNLSTHVSYQDG
-1046 RWTPDA
+1046 QWTPDSGFWSEYQKA
-1052 TFWDTFKKNTEEAI
+1052 TENALKSAEATSAI
-1066 TRAENS
+1066 LQA
-1072 KSVLESVKT
+1072 K
-1081 EAELRKASGEFRTT
+1081 KASAEYNSAIDQLGVATT
-1095 DITDAE
+1095 DITTAE
-1101 KKSMGSSAAW
+1101 QETAKGITTAFGII
-1111 GGGIGAGIG
+1111 GGALGV
-1120 TAAGL
+1120 L
-1125 AGAVISAILAAPVS
+1125 LAPVS
-1139 GGFSLAAIPAVI
+1139 GGFSLVAA
-1151 AAGSGMVAGGA
+1151 
-1162 LGAGLG
+1162 AGLG
-1168 AGGRTIAAKTGQSQ
+1168 AATGATAGALGSTAFIKSGKDPAEINKIMEGLAAVQ
-1182 EDLNLTF
+1182 
-1189 SKLST
+1189 
-1194 ERGASFTD
+1194 GASFTED
-1202 EEIKKFSEGIFES
+1202 QIKRIRQGNLN
-1215 EEDKALV
+1215 EEDKALA
-1222 KKVFNGSNKE
+1222 KE
-1232 AQKFFKSLDGSSE
+1232 AFGGDEKALISFFKQVESS
-1245 TLNKAIEA
+1245 TVLNKAIAA
-1253 LDRNTA
+1253 LENNTA
-1259 QLSEEQYNATD
+1259 ALQQAKDAVTG
-1270 GDAEGKY
+1270 GDPDSKY
-1277 YYSTEAAK
+1277 YYSDERMAADASR
-1285 ADREQAFA
+1285 ADA
-1293 AVEDAVD
+1293 AVMKAVD
-1300 WSPEWKEQG
+1300 WVADSKEQSQ
-1309 KIIEGTGKTVAS
+1309 KIEGTGKTVGQ
-1321 YLDEILKDKE
+1321 YLDDILKDRD
-1331 GYTKDS
+1331 GYSKDS

-1343 EGKLLNLEKNDQ
+1343 QGKLLNLNKDNALAQEISAAVAADFQKAGAEAGKAFYNGLSDQEKKAYKTLQVKRQKAYQNDYKKDFSKLKSDYTGTGQ
-1355 LTNQIAG
+1355 VTNDNLAFLKKYAG
-1362 LVAVDLQKS
+1362 IDVN
-1371 TAEKNKE
+1371 TAEGSQKYNDSGYMDIIKYISGE
-1378 AYKGMSPDD
+1378 AVKTGQSEEALWKYYNQQFDLENITSAEFFKAV
-1387 KRNYKNYQTE
+1387 QTGLE
-1397 RVKQYKDNKDLK
+1397 NS
-1409 DVKGTVKDFKSLTE
+1409 TFTILTTE
-1423 KQQED
+1423 Q
-1428 YFKKIGVDK
+1428 
-1437 EEDQTK
+1437 
-1443 DQKKI
+1443 
-1448 AAYIRAEAEKMG
+1448 
-1460 GNDPTK
+1460 NTK
-1466 VEEYY
+1466 VDDWA
-1471 KSALEY
+1471 K
-1477 YNNSYDLKNISY
+1477 K
-1489 NDFVSAVKDGIA
+1489 A
-1501 NSNITILNTEE
+1501 NVT
-1512 NKTLE
+1512 TLE
-1517 EWDKDVNKLSSASEE
+1517 SASED
-1532 ARKNIYKLGTT
+1532 ARKAIYQLGTT
-1543 FGGEGKKLAAIFGDL
+1543 FEGEGKSLAKIFDSL
-1558 GKKLGDKADDI
+1558 GGKADDI

-1575 TSKEGIE
+1575 TSKKGIE
-1582 KFVQSLR
+1582 EFVQSLQK
-1589 DAGVE
+1589 AGITTEQVQE
-1594 TQAIQDAFGVSLDDL
+1594 AFGVSLDDL

-1617 GLLPSVA
+1617 GLLPSIS

-1629 AADAYTLANQI
+1629 AADAYALANQI

-1652 YDLITKMDSDLSD
+1652 YDLITKMDSNLSD

-1694 AVEDYEKIL
+1694 AVKDYGKIL
-1703 NREEGIGASDYNK
+1703 NREKGVGATDYNK
-1716 LSDDQKKGW
+1716 MSDDQKKGW
-1725 EYDKKSGKYKV
+1725 KYNKQSGLYEV
-1736 KDSVGK
+1736 IDGVGE
-1742 EEYEQMLETMGY
+1742 EEYQQMMETMGY

-1761 YAAQLGNVD
+1761 YAAQLGDVN

-1777 PEDKKRKAL
+1777 SEEKKTKAL

-1803 SNEELARLVLAKK
+1803 SNEELANLVVTKK
-1816 QDKQVE
+1816 QEKQVE

-1830 NVEKLKELKKGS
+1830 NVEKLAELKKGTS
-1842 SEYKSMLATMAEEI
+1842 AYKSMMATMAEEI
-1856 NVLGGAEGVVDS
+1856 NVLGGTEGVVDS
-1868 SWVSEHLNDVKL
+1868 SWVEQHLSDIKA
-1880 MVAGD
+1880 MVNGD
-1885 EAAADKIRKAWAKA
+1885 EAAAERVRIAWSKAWVD
-1899 WASSQLSAESSLGKV
+1899 SQLSAEGALGKIV
-1914 VKEADLTSKQLEVL
+1914 DKAELTDDQLKTITDTLYEFKVKGTADFSL
-1928 TNKIYEYKLTG
+1928 IYLALYAAG
-1939 KADLSQIENAL
+1939 KSAEEILNAL
-1950 LAVGVNAT
+1950 
-1958 KVAKI
+1958 KV
-1963 INAIAGTNISYKT
+1963 IAGTNIIIDYKKNWQRAISSEHADKLKAQGWLT
-1976 EYEYLGLSTTAP
+1976 EDGTNFYQTTGVVAYDKSS
-1988 GGFGPGKLPPNMA
+1988 GYKRVSGEDGPL
-2001 KTLPDLNL
+2001 KTKNDDLND
-2009 VKQGWEPVKDKNG
+2009 GNF
-2022 VIINYRRP
+2022 N
-2030 KSVTAQATNTDTDF
+2030 N
-2044 LDIGD
+2044 
-2049 FGGFKNPSGTG
+2049 FKNPSGTG

-2131 ALQQQLLAERKKDI
+2131 ALQEKLLAERKKDI
-2145 EKLNNNKYSKYAHYD
+2145 EKLNNNKYSKYAYYD
-2160 MSTGNV
+2160 MATGNV
-2166 VLNYDLIKK
+2166 VLNNDLISK

-2203 DALWD
+2203 DALWEID
-2208 IEDQLYELTQRGR
+2208 DKLYELTQRGR

-2230 VYNALIKQRQDEI
+2230 VYNALVKQRQDEI

-2359 GALWKQVKTLMEEGW
+2359 GALWEQVKLLMEEGW

-2400 EEERAKAIEQRNIN
+2400 EEERAKAIEQRNMN

-2439 SVSQTQTPQNQT
+2439 DVNKVQTPQNQT

-2456 SSNSGAKAL
+2456 PSNAGAKAL

-2539 TGPAWLDGTKSR
+2539 TGPAWLDGTKSK

-2570 LGEVLTKTRN
+2570 LGEVLTKTRD

>member
-1 MRKNGGT
+1 MGKKGGT

-58 VKNLRA
+58 IKNLRA
-64 STKDGVIKFTDKNQV
+64 STKDGVIKFTDQNQ
-79 IKDIKAIEQKL
+79 ITKDIKAIEQKL
-90 QRLGIDTEFLSVNE
+90 QRLGIDTDFLSVDE
-104 KNLQKSA
+104 KNLQKSV
-111 KVIERMTAERRKYT
+111 KIIEQMTAARRKYT
-125 AAVEEANKKEQA
+125 AAVEDANKKEQA
-137 AQERVNKWQIQKDN
+137 AQERVDKWQIQKDN

-164 VLVQATQKAEATQ
+164 VLVQATRKAEATQ
-177 KALEEAQ
+177 QALKEAQ
-184 DQLDSFMASEKND
+184 DQLDSFMASEKN
-197 NSEAAKAEIQRL
+197 NGSEVAQAEIQRL
-209 KKNVSTKKGQNTRAH
+209 KKNVSTKKGQNTKAH

-230 QANLDNYDTGE
+230 QANLDNYDLGE

-251 LNEINESLKKAKEN
+251 LNELKDNLKKAKEN
-265 LAAIKQQDIGVARF
+265 LIALKQQDIGVARF
-279 EDLKKNL
+279 EELKKSL
-286 ESMKDIDW
+286 ESIKDIDW

-307 EDFNSVLKSIKDSSG
+307 EDFDRVLKSIKDNSG
-322 KGAEEAIEAINRA
+322 KGAEEAIEAINIA

-340 GSAGNMENEMEQVS
+340 GSVGNMGNKMEQVS

-409 VVTDFSVGDMWE
+409 VVTDFSVGDMWD
-421 QLPEYTKMANDLGT
+421 QLPEYTKMANELGT

-459 VSNETMKMARIAG
+459 VSTETMKMARIAG

-577 ELVEVDG
+577 KLVEVDG

-620 AKRWNFLTVNQQRY
+620 AKRWDSLTVNQQRY

-706 IKGAVDL
+706 IKGAVDM

-721 NKITTVGDTM
+721 NKIITVGDTM

-803 TSVFNATRDGM
+803 TSIFNATRDGM

-821 KVTNGAT
+821 KITNDAT
-828 PSGANVPD
+828 PSGADVPNI
-836 VDGNTPP
+836 DGNMPP
-843 KGTKELGEEI
+843 KATKELGEEI
-853 GDSVEKAVNKN
+853 GDSVEEAINKN
-864 TAQIPFKQNL
+864 TAQIPFKQSL
-874 GQSFSGGLQAGLQKS
+874 GQSFSGGLQAGQQKAF
-889 QGQWDKLTLSLNKL
+889 GQWEKLASTTAEITSSGDKLKLSFQKL
-903 MTSTIGLKDGFK
+903 AK
-915 KLLIDGAAKAGSAL
+915 DGAAKLGTAL
-929 GSLVNPTTMLIASIA
+929 GKLINPITVLIVSIG
-944 ATVGVI
+944 ATIGVV
-950 KLTQIIIDK
+950 KLAEFIVDK
-959 AIHTADEQIAE
+959 SIHTADEQIAE

-982 SSLSSTLVGI
+982 SSLSSTLTGI

-1008 LTRGTVEYE
+1008 LTRGTFEYE
-1017 AARRESN
+1017 EARRESN

-1033 NPELSSHANYEDG
+1033 NPELNSHASYKDG
-1046 RWTPDA
+1046 LWQPDGS
-1052 TFWDTFKKNTEEAI
+1052 FWETYKKNTEEVI
-1066 TRAENS
+1066 TKAVNS
-1072 KSVLESVKT
+1072 KGVLESVKT
-1081 EAELRKASGEFRTT
+1081 EAELKKAANEVSNTT
-1095 DITDAE
+1095 DITASE
-1101 KKSMGSSAAW
+1101 KEDINAAAGW
-1111 GGGIGAGIG
+1111 TGGVLGVTTAIVGTIITAVTGVLTAGAAIAPMAAITAAAAAMCGVGAGISGGIG
-1120 TAAGL
+1120 TL
-1125 AGAVISAILAAPVS
+1125 V
-1139 GGFSLAAIPAVI
+1139 
-1151 AAGSGMVAGGA
+1151 
-1162 LGAGLG
+1162 
-1168 AGGRTIAAKTGQSQ
+1168 AKTGESL
-1182 EDLNLTF
+1182 EDVNLTL

-1194 ERGASFTD
+1194 ERGATFTD
-1202 EEIKKFSEGIFES
+1202 EEIKRFSEGVFSGDEAQS
-1215 EEDKALV
+1215 LV
-1222 KKVFNGSNKE
+1222 DKVFQKDE
-1232 AQKFFKSLDGSSE
+1232 AAAQKFFKDLDGSSE

-1259 QLSEEQYNATD
+1259 QLAEEQYNATG

-1277 YYSTEAAK
+1277 YYSTEAIK
-1285 ADREQAFA
+1285 ADRKRAFD
-1293 AVEDAVD
+1293 VVIDAVD

-1321 YLDEILKDKE
+1321 YLDEILKDRE

-1355 LTNQIAG
+1355 LTGEIAG
-1362 LVAVDLQKS
+1362 RVAVDLQKERADS
-1371 TAEKNKE
+1371 NKTAYQN
-1378 AYKGMSPDD
+1378 MSPDD
-1387 KRNYKNYQTE
+1387 KRNYKNYQIE
-1397 RVKQYKDNKDLK
+1397 RVKQYKSEDWK
-1409 DVKGTVKDFKSLTE
+1409 DVKGTVEDFKSLTE
-1423 KQQED
+1423 EQQAD

-1437 EEDQTK
+1437 EKDQTK

-1448 AAYIRAEAEKMG
+1448 AAYIRKEAEAMG
-1460 GNDPTK
+1460 GTD
-1466 VEEYY
+1466 EEIDDRY

-1489 NDFVSAVKDGIA
+1489 DDFVSAVKDGIA

-1512 NKTLE
+1512 NKTLD
-1517 EWDKDVNKLSSASEE
+1517 EWGGNWDEASEE
-1532 ARKNIYKLGTT
+1532 VRKNIYKLGTT
-1543 FGGEGKKLAAIFGDL
+1543 FEGEGEALATIFDDL
-1558 GKKLGDKADDI
+1558 KDKMGDKADDI

-1575 TSKEGIE
+1575 TSKEGID

-1589 DAGVE
+1589 DAGADA
-1594 TQAIQDAFGVSLDDL
+1594 QAVQDAFGVSLDEL

-1617 GLLPSVA
+1617 GLLPSIS

-1687 LSTAATA
+1687 LSTAAAA
-1694 AVEDYEKIL
+1694 AVKDYEDIL
-1703 NREEGIGASDYNK
+1703 NRKRGIDSNDYNR
-1716 LSDDQKKGW
+1716 LSDDQKKNW
-1725 EYDKKSGKYKV
+1725 KYNKKIGKYEIQGNV
-1736 KDSVGK
+1736 SDT
-1742 EEYEQMLETMGY
+1742 EYSAMMDALGY
-1754 SYDKALE
+1754 SYEKALE
-1761 YAAQLGNVD
+1761 YAAQLGDVNV
-1770 AILNSTA
+1770 ILTSTA
-1777 PEDKKRKAL
+1777 PEDEKTKAL

-1796 AEEIKEL
+1796 AEEINGL
-1803 SNEELARLVLAKK
+1803 TQSELANLVLSKK
-1816 QDKQVE
+1816 WNKQAE
-1822 ASTKALKE
+1822 ASAKGLKA
-1830 NVEKLKELKKGS
+1830 NIDKLKKLKKES
-1842 SEYKSMLATMAEEI
+1842 SEYKSTLATMAEQI
-1856 NVLGGAEGVVDS
+1856 NVLGGVEDIVNSDWVVKHMSDIQAMA
-1868 SWVSEHLNDVKL
+1868 N
-1880 MVAGD
+1880 GD
-1885 EAAADKIRKAWAKA
+1885 EAAADRVRKAWARAYADSAKTAGTSLNQILTKA
-1899 WASSQLSAESSLGKV
+1899 GYTGQKLEEISNQL
-1914 VKEADLTSKQLEVL
+1914 
-1928 TNKIYEYKLTG
+1928 YEFKLTG
-1939 KADLSQIENAL
+1939 KADFTSLYNSLVVLCKDAG
-1950 LAVGVNAT
+1950 LAMAVL
-1958 KVAKI
+1958 KQ
-1963 INAIAGTNISYKT
+1963 IAGTNISLDI
-1976 EYEYLGLSTTAP
+1976 EYEYSKNRVAT
-1988 GGFGPGKLPPNMA
+1988 GPGSEYMIA
-2001 KTLPDLNL
+2001 A
-2009 VKQGWEPVKDKNG
+2009 GWEHVGRGAWRRVKSIKAKD
-2022 VIINYRRP
+2022 
-2030 KSVTAQATNTDTDF
+2030 DTPRDNWKTPSF
-2044 LDIGD
+2044 TS
-2049 FGGFKNPSGTG
+2049 PSGTG

-2086 RVNTEIRKRNR
+2086 RINTEIRKRNR
-2097 LESEYNRLVE
+2097 LESEYNRLVQY
-2107 RGLGNA
+2107 GLGNA
-2113 SQLAA
+2113 SDLAK
-2118 KTDQE
+2118 KTEQE

-2131 ALQQQLLAERKKDI
+2131 ALQQQLIAERKKDV
-2145 EKLNNNKYSKYAHYD
+2145 EKLNKNKYSKYAHYD

-2166 VLNYDLIKK
+2166 VLNYDLINK

-2181 GKGIEEQV
+2181 GKRIEEQV

-2208 IEDQLYELTQRGR
+2208 IEDKLYELTQRGR

-2344 QLETMQKQLEQDEES
+2344 QLEIMQKQLEQDEKS
-2359 GALWKQVKTLMEEGW
+2359 GALWAQVKTLMEEGW

-2400 EEERAKAIEQRNIN
+2400 EEERAKAIEQRNMN

-2439 SVSQTQTPQNQT
+2439 NVSQT

-2456 SSNSGAKAL
+2456 TSNSGAKAL

-2508 LIGTSND
+2508 LIGISND

-2570 LGEVLTKTRN
+2570 LGEVLTKTRD

>member
-1 MRKNGGT
+1 MGKKGGT

-32 DNLSNLNLG
+32 DNLSKLNLG
-41 ASTQKE
+41 ASTEKE
-47 FNQILSGITEK
+47 FNQIFSGITEK

-64 STKDGVIKFTDKNQV
+64 STKDGVIKFADQNQV

-90 QRLGIDTEFLSVNE
+90 QRLGIDTDFLSVNE
-104 KNLQKSA
+104 KNLQKSV
-111 KVIERMTAERRKYT
+111 KVIEQMTAERRKYT

-209 KKNVSTKKGQNTRAH
+209 KKNVSTKKGQNTKAH

-230 QANLDNYDTGE
+230 QANFDNYDLGE

-265 LAAIKQQDIGVARF
+265 LAAIKQQDIGAARF

-286 ESMKDIDW
+286 ESIKDIDW
-294 SSFGVDFSKIQSL
+294 KSFGVDFSKIQSL
-307 EDFNSVLKSIKDSSG
+307 EDFNRVLKSIKDSSA

-340 GSAGNMENEMEQVS
+340 GSAGNMGNEMDDIS
-354 DQFDRLAA
+354 DKFDRLAA
-362 QKRDIDS
+362 QKQDIDS

-421 QLPEYTKMANDLGT
+421 QLPEYTKMANKLGT

-459 VSNETMKMARIAG
+459 VSTETMKMARIAG

-492 INETSAQKVNDVYS
+492 INEASAQKVNDVYS

-620 AKRWNFLTVNQQRY
+620 AKRWDSLTINQQRY

-706 IKGAVDL
+706 IKGAVDM

-721 NKITTVGDTM
+721 NKIVTVGDTM

-751 LGKVYDKYGDKI
+751 LGKAYDRYGDKI

-788 TGVQSAQAKVYEATR
+788 KGVQSAQAKVYEATR

-836 VDGNTPP
+836 VDDNTPP
-843 KGTKELGEEI
+843 KATKELGEEI
-853 GDSVEKAVNKN
+853 GDSVEKAINKN
-864 TAQIPFKQNL
+864 TAQIPFKQSL

-889 QGQWDKLTLSLNKL
+889 QGQWDKLALSFNNLI
-903 MTSTIGLKDGFK
+903 TSASGLKNGFK

-929 GSLVNPTTMLIASIA
+929 GSLVNPTTILIASIA
-944 ATVGVI
+944 ATAGVI
-950 KLTQIIIDK
+950 KLTQIIVDK

-1072 KSVLESVKT
+1072 KSVLESTKS
-1081 EAELRKASGEFRTT
+1081 EAELRKATGGFGTT

-1101 KKSMGSSAAW
+1101 KQNIKKSAL
-1111 GGGIGAGIG
+1111 GAGIG
-1120 TAAGL
+1120 VAAIVTGVLAGL
-1125 AGAVISAILAAPVS
+1125 AGAVVS
-1139 GGFSLAAIPAVI
+1139 GGMSLAAIPTALTFG
-1151 AAGSGMVAGGA
+1151 AGMIGGGA
-1162 LGAGLG
+1162 VGAGAG
-1168 AGGRTIAAKTGQSQ
+1168 AGIATGISKTGQSP
-1182 EDLNLTF
+1182 EDLNLTL
-1189 SKLST
+1189 SRLST
-1194 ERGASFTD
+1194 ERGATFTD
-1202 EEIKKFSEGIFES
+1202 EEIKKFSEGVFS
-1215 EEDKALV
+1215 GEEAKSLVNKA
-1222 KKVFNGSNKE
+1222 FQGDQAA
-1232 AQKFFKSLDGSSE
+1232 AQKFFKALDGSSE

-1259 QLSEEQYNATD
+1259 QLSEEQYNATG

-1285 ADREQAFA
+1285 ADRERAFD
-1293 AVEDAVD
+1293 VVKDAVD
-1300 WSPEWKEQG
+1300 WSPDWKEQG

-1321 YLDEILKDKE
+1321 YLDEILKDRE

-1355 LTNQIAG
+1355 LTNEIAG
-1362 LVAVDLQKS
+1362 RVAVDLQKERADS
-1371 TAEKNKE
+1371 NKTAYQN
-1378 AYKGMSPDD
+1378 MSPDD
-1387 KRNYKNYQTE
+1387 KRDYKNYQTE
-1397 RVKQYKDNKDLK
+1397 RIKQYKDNKDLK
-1409 DVKGTVKDFKSLTE
+1409 DVKGTIKDFKSLTE

-1448 AAYIRAEAEKMG
+1448 AAYIRAEAERMG
-1460 GNDPTK
+1460 GTD
-1466 VEEYY
+1466 EEKDNYY

-1489 NDFVSAVKDGIA
+1489 DDFVSAVKDGIA

-1512 NKTLE
+1512 NKTLD
-1517 EWDKDVNKLSSASEE
+1517 EWGGNWDEASEE

-1543 FGGEGKKLAAIFGDL
+1543 FEGEGEALATIFDDL
-1558 GKKLGDKADDI
+1558 KDKVGDKADDI

-1589 DAGVE
+1589 DAGVK

-1609 SDHLLSLS
+1609 SDRLLSLS

-1687 LSTAATA
+1687 LSTAAAA
-1694 AVEDYEKIL
+1694 AVKDYEDIL
-1703 NREEGIGASDYNK
+1703 NRKRGIDSNDYNR
-1716 LSDDQKKGW
+1716 LSDDQKKNW
-1725 EYDKKSGKYKV
+1725 KYNKKTGKYEIQGNV
-1736 KDSVGK
+1736 SDT
-1742 EEYEQMLETMGY
+1742 EYSAMMDALGY

-1761 YAAQLGNVD
+1761 YAAQLGDVN
-1770 AILNSTA
+1770 AILTSTA
-1777 PEDKKRKAL
+1777 SDDKKTKAL

-1796 AEEIKEL
+1796 AEEINGL
-1803 SNEELARLVLAKK
+1803 TQSELANLVLSKK
-1816 QDKQVE
+1816 WNKQAE
-1822 ASTKALKE
+1822 ASAKGLKT
-1830 NVEKLKELKKGS
+1830 NIDKLKELKKES
-1842 SEYKSMLATMAEEI
+1842 SEYKSTLATMAEQI
-1856 NVLGGAEGVVDS
+1856 NVLGGVEGVVNSD
-1868 SWVSEHLNDVKL
+1868 WVTKHMSDIQAMAN
-1880 MVAGD
+1880 GD
-1885 EAAADKIRKAWAKA
+1885 EAAADRVRKAWARAYADSAKTAGTSLNQILTKA
-1899 WASSQLSAESSLGKV
+1899 GYTGQKLEEISNQL
-1914 VKEADLTSKQLEVL
+1914 
-1928 TNKIYEYKLTG
+1928 YEFKLTG
-1939 KADLSQIENAL
+1939 KADFTSLYNSLVVLYKDAGLAMAAL
-1950 LAVGVNAT
+1950 
-1958 KVAKI
+1958 KQ
-1963 INAIAGTNISYKT
+1963 IAGTNISLDI
-1976 EYEYLGLSTTAP
+1976 EYEYSKNRVAP
-1988 GGFGPGKLPPNMA
+1988 GPGSEYMTA
-2001 KTLPDLNL
+2001 A
-2009 VKQGWEPVKDKNG
+2009 GWEHVGGGAWRRVKSIKAKD
-2022 VIINYRRP
+2022 
-2030 KSVTAQATNTDTDF
+2030 DTPRDNWKTPSF
-2044 LDIGD
+2044 TT
-2049 FGGFKNPSGTG
+2049 PSGTG

-2086 RVNTEIRKRNR
+2086 RINTEIRKRNR
-2097 LESEYNRLVE
+2097 LESEYNRLIQY
-2107 RGLGNA
+2107 GLGNA
-2113 SQLAA
+2113 SDLAK
-2118 KTDQE
+2118 KTEQE

-2131 ALQQQLLAERKKDI
+2131 ALQQQLIAERKKDV
-2145 EKLNNNKYSKYAHYD
+2145 EKLNKNKYSKYARYD
-2160 MSTGNV
+2160 MATGNIV
-2166 VLNYDLIKK
+2166 IDYNLINK

-2203 DALWD
+2203 DALWE

-2221 DEYIDFQKD
+2221 DEYIGFQKD

-2271 RQERDNAEREKEIAD
+2271 RQERDNAEREKEVAD

-2344 QLETMQKQLEQDEES
+2344 QLETMQKQLDEDQKS
-2359 GALWKQVKTLMEEGW
+2359 GALWAQVKTLMEEGW

-2400 EEERAKAIEQRNIN
+2400 EEERAKAIEQRNMN

-2439 SVSQTQTPQNQT
+2439 DVNKVQTPQNQT

-2456 SSNSGAKAL
+2456 TSNSGAKAL

>member
-1 MRKNGGT
+1 MAKKGGT

-58 VKNLRA
+58 IKNLRA
-64 STKDGVIKFTDKNQV
+64 STKDGVIKFTDQNQ
-79 IKDIKAIEQKL
+79 ITKDIKAIEQKL
-90 QRLGIDTEFLSVNE
+90 QRLGIDTDFLSVDE
-104 KNLQKSA
+104 KNLQKSV
-111 KVIERMTAERRKYT
+111 KVIEQMTAAHRKYT
-125 AAVEEANKKEQA
+125 AAVEEANKKEQV

-151 VSQVVKGYNALAS
+151 ISKVIDNYDALSGA
-164 VLVQATQKAEATQ
+164 LVQATQKAEAAQ
-177 KALEEAQ
+177 KKLKEAQ
-184 DQLDSFMASEKND
+184 DQLDSFTASTQND
-197 NSEAAKAEIQRL
+197 DSEAVQTEIQRL
-209 KKNVSTKKGQNTRAH
+209 KKNVSIKKGQNTKAQ

-230 QANLDNYDTGE
+230 QKSLDEHSFGE
-241 FENINKANKR
+241 FEDRDKAIKR
-251 LNEINESLKKAKEN
+251 LNELNESLKKAKEN
-265 LAAIKQQDIGVARF
+265 LAAIKEQDLGTARF

-286 ESMKDIDW
+286 ESIKDIDW
-294 SSFGVDFSKIQSL
+294 SSFGVDFSKIQNI
-307 EDFNSVLKSIKDSSG
+307 EDFNGVLKSIKDNSG
-322 KGAEEAIEAINRA
+322 KGAEQAIEAINKA

-340 GSAGNMENEMEQVS
+340 GNAGHMGNEMEQVS
-354 DQFDRLAA
+354 DQFDRLAS

-396 SVTELDKAMTQTA
+396 SVTELDKAMTETA
-409 VVTDFSVGDMWE
+409 VVTDFSVGDMWD

-459 VSNETMKMARIAG
+459 VSVETMKMARIAG
-472 MDYVDATNM
+472 MDYVEATNM

-492 INETSAQKVNDVYS
+492 ISETSAQRVNDVYS

-563 TIVARFTELKKNPN
+563 TIIARFTELKKNPN

-620 AKRWNFLTVNQQRY
+620 AKRWDSLTVNQQRY

-649 AMMSNYDRTIE
+649 AMMSDYDRTVE

-697 TMNLSNSAI
+697 TMNLSNNAI

-713 LTGFLNII
+713 LTGLLNII

-731 NNSLVSFGL
+731 NNSIVSFGL
-740 TLGFVIKTFST
+740 TLGFVVKTFST
-751 LGKVYDKYGDKI
+751 LGKAYDKYGDKI
-763 FNGLKGIS
+763 FNGLKSIS
-771 KLTKPADIAA
+771 KLTKPTDIAA

-788 TGVQSAQAKVYEATR
+788 MGVQSAQMEVYQATR
-803 TSVFNATRDGM
+803 TSIFNATRDGM
-814 TAGAEAA
+814 TAGAKAA
-821 KVTNGAT
+821 DVTNNIAPNGVDVSDVVDDVSPKVT
-828 PSGANVPD
+828 
-836 VDGNTPP
+836 
-843 KGTKELGEEI
+843 KEVGEEI
-853 GDSVEKAVNKN
+853 GENVEKVLNKN
-864 TAQIPFKQNL
+864 VAQVPFKQSL
-874 GQSFSGGLQAGLQKS
+874 EQSFSGGLQAGQQKAL
-889 QGQWDKLTLSLNKL
+889 GQWEKLASTTAELT
-903 MTSTIGLKDGFK
+903 TSGKGLKLSFQGLAK
-915 KLLIDGAAKAGSAL
+915 GGAAKLGTAL
-929 GSLVNPTTMLIASIA
+929 GGLINPITVLIASIA
-944 ATVGVI
+944 ATIGVV
-950 KLTQIIIDK
+950 KLAEVIIDK
-959 AIHTADEQIAE
+959 SIHTADEQIAE

-982 SSLSSTLVGI
+982 SSLSSTLAGI

-1001 LSAELEG
+1001 LSAELEN
-1008 LTRGTVEYE
+1008 LTKGTVEYE
-1017 AARRESN
+1017 EARRESN

-1033 NPELSSHANYEDG
+1033 NPELNSNVSYKDG
-1046 RWTPDA
+1046 LWQPDGS
-1052 TFWDTFKKNTEEAI
+1052 FWETYKKNTEEAI
-1066 TRAENS
+1066 TKAVNS
-1072 KSVLESVKT
+1072 KGVLESVKT
-1081 EAELRKASGEFRTT
+1081 EAELKKAANEVGNTT
-1095 DITDAE
+1095 DITASE
-1101 KKSMGSSAAW
+1101 KEGINAAAGWTGGALGVTTAVVGTIITAVMGALTAGAAVAPMAAITVAASAAMGGVGAGV
-1111 GGGIGAGIG
+1111 GGGIGALV
-1120 TAAGL
+1120 AK
-1125 AGAVISAILAAPVS
+1125 S
-1139 GGFSLAAIPAVI
+1139 GESL
-1151 AAGSGMVAGGA
+1151 
-1162 LGAGLG
+1162 
-1168 AGGRTIAAKTGQSQ
+1168 
-1182 EDLNLTF
+1182 EDLNLTL
-1189 SKLST
+1189 SKLAT
-1194 ERGASFTD
+1194 ERGATFTD
-1202 EEIKKFSEGIFES
+1202 EEIKKFSEGVFSGGEAES
-1215 EEDKALV
+1215 LV
-1222 KKVFNGSNKE
+1222 DKVFQGDSAA

-1259 QLSEEQYNATD
+1259 QLSEEQYNATG
-1270 GDAEGKY
+1270 GDTEGKY
-1277 YYSTEAAK
+1277 YYSTEATK
-1285 ADREQAFA
+1285 ADRKRAFD
-1293 AVEDAVD
+1293 VVKDAVD
-1300 WSPEWKEQG
+1300 WSPDWKEQG

-1321 YLDEILKDKE
+1321 YLDEILKDRE

-1355 LTNQIAG
+1355 LTNEIAG
-1362 LVAVDLQKS
+1362 RVAVDLQKQRADS
-1371 TAEKNKE
+1371 NKTA
-1378 AYKGMSPDD
+1378 YQGMTPTD
-1387 KRNYKNYQTE
+1387 KRDYKNYQTE
-1397 RVKQYKDNKDLK
+1397 RVKQYKSEDWK
-1409 DVKGTVKDFKSLTE
+1409 DVKGTVKAFKTLTE
-1423 KQQED
+1423 NQQEN
-1428 YFKKIGVDK
+1428 YFKKIGVK
-1437 EEDQTK
+1437 EGDETK

-1448 AAYIRAEAEKMG
+1448 AAYIRAEAKKMG
-1460 GNDPTK
+1460 GDNEAK

-1489 NDFVSAVKDGIA
+1489 NDFVDAVKDGIA

-1512 NKTLE
+1512 NKTLD
-1517 EWDKDVNKLSSASEE
+1517 EWESKSGVSKLSSASED
-1532 ARKNIYKLGTT
+1532 ARKNLYKLGTT
-1543 FGGEGKKLAAIFGDL
+1543 FEGEGDKLAKIFGSLDN
-1558 GKKLGDKADDI
+1558 ADDI
-1569 FADADL
+1569 FANADL
-1575 TSKEGIE
+1575 SSKEGIE
-1582 KFVQSLR
+1582 NFVKSLK
-1589 DAGVE
+1589 DAGVK
-1594 TQAIQDAFGVSLDDL
+1594 TQDIQEAFDVSLDEL
-1609 SDHLLSLS
+1609 SDHLLSMS
-1617 GLLPSVA
+1617 GVLPSVEQ
-1624 DKAAS
+1624 KAAS

-1640 AQEAMMSFSQEQ
+1640 AQDAMISFSQAQ

-1687 LSTAATA
+1687 LSTAATE
-1694 AVEDYEKIL
+1694 AVKDYEKIL
-1703 NREEGIGASDYNK
+1703 NRKEGIGASDYNK
-1716 LSDDQKKGW
+1716 LTDDQKKNW
-1725 EYDKKSGKYKV
+1725 EYNKKIGKYEIKPDV
-1736 KDSVGK
+1736 SDTEYNAMMKD
-1742 EEYEQMLETMGY
+1742 LGY
-1754 SYDKALE
+1754 SYEKALE
-1761 YAAQLGNVD
+1761 YAAQLGDVN
-1770 AILNSTA
+1770 AILASTA
-1777 PEDKKRKAL
+1777 GDDKKTQAL
-1786 KAMALQYGAA
+1786 KAMALQYGAT
-1796 AEEIKEL
+1796 AEEVNGLTQAEL
-1803 SNEELARLVLAKK
+1803 VNVVTSKK
-1816 QDKQVE
+1816 WNKQAE
-1822 ASTKALKE
+1822 ASAKGLQS
-1830 NVEKLKELKKGS
+1830 NIDKLKKLKKTS
-1842 SEYKSMLATMAEEI
+1842 SEYKSTLNTMAEQI
-1856 NVLGGAEGVVDS
+1856 NVLGGTEGIVNGD
-1868 SWVSEHLNDVKL
+1868 WVTNHLKDIQAMAN
-1880 MVAGD
+1880 GD
-1885 EAAADKIRKAWAKA
+1885 EAAAERVRKAWAKA
-1899 WASSQLSAESSLGKV
+1899 YADSAKTAGTSLNLILTMAGYTGQKLEEISDQLYEF
-1914 VKEADLTSKQLEVL
+1914 
-1928 TNKIYEYKLTG
+1928 KITG
-1939 KADLSQIENAL
+1939 KADFTSLYNSLLTVYKNAGEAMAAL
-1950 LAVGVNAT
+1950 
-1958 KVAKI
+1958 KQ
-1963 INAIAGTNISYKT
+1963 IAGTNIT
-1976 EYEYLGLSTTAP
+1976 LDIEYEYSKHRVAP
-1988 GGFGPGKLPPNMA
+1988 GPGSEYMTA
-2001 KTLPDLNL
+2001 A
-2009 VKQGWEPVKDKNG
+2009 GWEHIG
-2022 VIINYRRP
+2022 GGAWQR
-2030 KSVTAQATNTDTDF
+2030 VTNIRARDDSPRDTWTIPAF
-2044 LDIGD
+2044 T
-2049 FGGFKNPSGTG
+2049 NPSGTRG
-2060 GSSSSSSAKEET
+2060 SSSSSAKEET

-2086 RVNTEIRKRNR
+2086 QINGEIRKRNR

-2131 ALQQQLLAERKKDI
+2131 ALQQQLLAERKKDV
-2145 EKLNNNKYSKYAHYD
+2145 EKLNNNAYSKYAHYD
-2160 MSTGNV
+2160 MATGNV
-2166 VLNYDLIKK
+2166 VLNYNAIKK

-2203 DALWD
+2203 DALWE

-2249 ISTLAEAKSDI
+2249 ISTLADAKNDI
-2260 LDALRK
+2260 LDELRK

-2271 RQERDNAEREKEIAD
+2271 RQERDNAEKEKEIAD

-2298 GSTQADIIAA
+2298 GSTQSDIIAA
-2308 RKDVEQMRRDYTDE
+2308 RKDVEQMRRDYTND

-2338 QKVREK
+2338 QKIREK
-2344 QLETMQKQLEQDEES
+2344 QLEIMQKQLDQDEKS
-2359 GALWKQVKTLMEEGW
+2359 GALWEQVKVLMEEGW

-2383 SELERILTDYYE
+2383 SELERILADYYE

-2400 EEERAKAIEQRNIN
+2400 EEERAKAIEQRNMN

-2426 AGKNTYTPSTSYP
+2426 AGKNKYTPSTSYP
-2439 SVSQTQTPQNQT
+2439 DINKIQT

-2456 SSNSGAKAL
+2456 SSNSGAKTL
-2465 TVGTRV
+2465 SVGTRV
-2471 RTVGFGNAASDGS
+2471 RTVGYGNAASDGS

-2493 NRKILKIRKGAKYPY
+2493 GRKILKVRKGAKYPY
-2508 LIGTSND
+2508 LIGTSNS
-2515 PSGWTGWYTAAALQ
+2515 PSGWTGWYTASALQ

-2539 TGPAWLDGTKSR
+2539 TGPAWLDGTKTK

-2561 ENFLQLRDI
+2561 QNFLQLRD
-2570 LGEVLTKTRN
+2570 VLSDVLNKSRTIER
-2580 LGNSNSENNGDNYY
+2580 SNSENNGDNYY
-2594 DIDIQVDRLS
+2594 DIDIQVDKLS
-2604 NDYDVDQLVRKIKKE
+2604 NDYDVDQLVKKIKKE
-2619 ITKDANYRNV
+2619 ITRDANYRNV

>member
-1 MRKNGGT
+1 MGKKGGT

-58 VKNLRA
+58 IKNLRA
-64 STKDGVIKFTDKNQV
+64 STKDGVIKFADQNQV
-79 IKDIKAIEQKL
+79 TKDIKAIEQKL
-90 QRLGIDTEFLSVNE
+90 QRLGIDTDFLSVDE
-104 KNLQKSA
+104 KNLQKSV
-111 KVIERMTAERRKYT
+111 KVIEQMTAARRKYAT
-125 AAVEEANKKEQA
+125 AVEEANKKEQI
-137 AQERVNKWQIQKDN
+137 AQERVDKWQIQKN
-151 VSQVVKGYNALAS
+151 NMTQVVEGYNALAS
-164 VLVQATQKAEATQ
+164 VLVRATQKAEATQ
-177 KALEEAQ
+177 QALKEAQ
-184 DQLDSFMASEKND
+184 DQLDSFMVSAKND
-197 NSEAAKAEIQRL
+197 GSEAAQAEIQRL
-209 KKNVSTKKGQNTRAH
+209 KKNVSTKKGQNTKAH
-224 NAVAKA
+224 NAVTKA
-230 QANLDNYDTGE
+230 QTNLDNYDFGD

-251 LNEINESLKKAKEN
+251 LNELNENLKKAKEN
-265 LAAIKQQDIGVARF
+265 LAAVKQQDIGIARF
-279 EDLKKNL
+279 EELKKNL
-286 ESMKDIDW
+286 ENIKDIDW
-294 SSFGVDFSKIQSL
+294 SSFGVDFSKIQNI
-307 EDFNSVLKSIKDSSG
+307 EDFDRALKSIKDNSG

-340 GSAGNMENEMEQVS
+340 GNAGNMGNEMEQVS

-385 LFKRAVREAYE
+385 LFKRAVREAYD
-396 SVTELDKAMTQTA
+396 SVTELDKAMTETA
-409 VVTDFSVGDMWE
+409 VVTDFSVGDMWD

-459 VSNETMKMARIAG
+459 VSTETMKMARIAG

-492 INETSAQKVNDVYS
+492 ISETSAQRVNDVYS

-563 TIVARFTELKKNPN
+563 TIIARFTELKKNPN

-620 AKRWNFLTVNQQRY
+620 AKRWDSLTVNQQRY

-649 AMMSNYDRTIE
+649 AMMSDYDRTVE

-763 FNGLKGIS
+763 FNGLKSIS

-788 TGVQSAQAKVYEATR
+788 MGVQSAQMEVYQATR
-803 TSVFNATRDGM
+803 TSIFNATRDGM
-814 TAGAEAA
+814 TAGAKAA
-821 KVTNGAT
+821 DVTNNITPNGADISDVADDISPKVTKK
-828 PSGANVPD
+828 V
-836 VDGNTPP
+836 
-843 KGTKELGEEI
+843 GEEI
-853 GDSVEKAVNKN
+853 GENVEKVINKN
-864 TAQIPFKQNL
+864 AAQVPFRQSL
-874 GQSFSGGLQAGLQKS
+874 GQSFSGGLQAGQQKAL
-889 QGQWDKLTLSLNKL
+889 GQWEKLASTTAELT
-903 MTSTIGLKDGFK
+903 TSGKGLKLSFQGLAK
-915 KLLIDGAAKAGSAL
+915 GGAAKLGTAL
-929 GSLVNPTTMLIASIA
+929 GGLINPITVLIASIA
-944 ATVGVI
+944 ATIGVV
-950 KLTQIIIDK
+950 KLAEVIIDK
-959 AIHTADEQIAE
+959 SIHTADEQIAE

-982 SSLSSTLVGI
+982 SSLSSTLTDI

-1017 AARRESN
+1017 EARRESN

-1033 NPELSSHANYEDG
+1033 NPELNSHASYKDG
-1046 RWTPDA
+1046 LWQPDGS
-1052 TFWDTFKKNTEEAI
+1052 FWETYKKNTEEAI
-1066 TRAENS
+1066 TKAVNS
-1072 KSVLESVKT
+1072 KGVLESVKT
-1081 EAELRKASGEFRTT
+1081 EAELKKAANEVGNTT
-1095 DITDAE
+1095 DITASE
-1101 KKSMGSSAAW
+1101 KEGINAAAGWTGGALGVTTAVVGTIITAVMGALTAGAAVAPMAAITVAASAAMGGVGAGV
-1111 GGGIGAGIG
+1111 GGGIGALV
-1120 TAAGL
+1120 AK
-1125 AGAVISAILAAPVS
+1125 S
-1139 GGFSLAAIPAVI
+1139 GESL
-1151 AAGSGMVAGGA
+1151 
-1162 LGAGLG
+1162 
-1168 AGGRTIAAKTGQSQ
+1168 
-1182 EDLNLTF
+1182 EDLNLTL

-1194 ERGASFTD
+1194 ERGATFTD
-1202 EEIKKFSEGIFES
+1202 EEIKKFSEGIFSGGEAES
-1215 EEDKALV
+1215 LV
-1222 KKVFNGSNKE
+1222 DKVFQGDSAA

-1259 QLSEEQYNATD
+1259 QLSEEQYNATG

-1277 YYSTEAAK
+1277 YYSTEATK
-1285 ADREQAFA
+1285 ADRERAFD
-1293 AVEDAVD
+1293 VVKDAVD
-1300 WSPEWKEQG
+1300 WTPEWKEQG

-1321 YLDEILKDKE
+1321 YLDEILKDRE

-1343 EGKLLNLEKNDQ
+1343 EGKLLNLENNDQ
-1355 LTNQIAG
+1355 LTNEIAG
-1362 LVAVDLQKS
+1362 RVAVDLQKERAS
-1371 TAEKNKE
+1371 SNKVVYQGMTAEE
-1378 AYKGMSPDD
+1378 

-1397 RVKQYKDNKDLK
+1397 RVKQYKNKDLK
-1409 DVKGTVKDFKSLTE
+1409 DVKGTVKGFKALTE
-1423 KQQED
+1423 EQQED
-1428 YFKKIGVDK
+1428 YFKKIGVNK
-1437 EEDQTK
+1437 EEDQTT

-1448 AAYIRAEAEKMG
+1448 AAYIQAEAKKMG
-1460 GNDPTK
+1460 GEDEAK
-1466 VEEYY
+1466 VRQYY
-1471 KSALEY
+1471 ESALEY
-1477 YNNSYDLKNISY
+1477 YNNSYDLQNISY
-1489 NDFVSAVKDGIA
+1489 DDFVSAVKDGIA

-1512 NKTLE
+1512 NKTLD
-1517 EWDKDVNKLSSASEE
+1517 EWGGKWNEASEE

-1543 FGGEGKKLAAIFGDL
+1543 FEGEGKELAKIFDFL
-1558 GKKLGDKADDI
+1558 GNKANDI
-1569 FADADL
+1569 FTDADL

-1582 KFVQSLR
+1582 KFVQSLQK
-1589 DAGVE
+1589 AGVTTE
-1594 TQAIQDAFGVSLDDL
+1594 QVQDAFNVSLDDL

-1640 AQEAMMSFSQEQ
+1640 AQDAMMSFSQEQ
-1652 YDLITKMDSDLSD
+1652 YNLITKMDSDLSD

-1694 AVEDYEKIL
+1694 AVENYEKIL

-1716 LSDDQKKGW
+1716 LSDDQKDNWK
-1725 EYDKKSGKYKV
+1725 YNKKTGKYEV
-1736 KDSVGK
+1736 KGSVGA
-1742 EEYEQMLETMGY
+1742 EEYQAMMETMGY
-1754 SYDKALE
+1754 SYEKALE
-1761 YAAQLGNVD
+1761 YAAQLGDVN

-1777 PEDKKRKAL
+1777 PEEKKTKAL

-1796 AEEIKEL
+1796 AEEIRNL
-1803 SNEELARLVLAKK
+1803 SNEELANLVLSKK

-1822 ASTKALKE
+1822 ASSKALQE

-1842 SEYKSMLATMAEEI
+1842 GEYKSMLATMAEEI
-1856 NVLGGAEGVVDS
+1856 NVLGGTEGVVDS
-1868 SWVSEHLNDVKL
+1868 SWISEHLNDVKL

-1885 EAAADKIRKAWAKA
+1885 EAAADRIRKAWAKA

-1914 VKEADLTSKQLEVL
+1914 VKEAGLTSKQLEVL

-1950 LAVGVNAT
+1950 LAVGVQASKIT
-1958 KVAKI
+1958 KI
-1963 INAIAGTNISYKT
+1963 LNAIAGTSINYVT
-1976 EYEYLGLSTTAP
+1976 EYEYLGLSTTVP
-1988 GGFGPGKLPPNMA
+1988 GGYGPGKMAPNIA
-2001 KTLPDLNL
+2001 KTLPDPNL
-2009 VKQGWEPVKDKNG
+2009 IAQGWEPVKDKNG
-2022 VIINYRRP
+2022 AIINYRKP
-2030 KSVTAQATNTDTDF
+2030 KKITAKTTNTSADIINTD
-2044 LDIGD
+2044 
-2049 FGGFKNPSGTG
+2049 GFSKLSDLSGKTG
-2060 GSSSSSSAKEET
+2060 ATSSSSSAKEET

-2086 RVNTEIRKRNR
+2086 RINTEIRKRNR
-2097 LESEYNRLVE
+2097 LESEYNRLVQY
-2107 RGLGNA
+2107 GLGNA
-2113 SQLAA
+2113 SDLAK
-2118 KTDQE
+2118 KTEQE

-2131 ALQQQLLAERKKDI
+2131 ALQQQLLAERKNDV
-2145 EKLNNNKYSKYAHYD
+2145 EKLNKNKYSKYAHYD

-2175 NKDEDI
+2175 NKNEDI

-2249 ISTLAEAKSDI
+2249 ISTLSEAKSDI

-2271 RQERDNAEREKEIAD
+2271 RQDRDNAEKEKEIAD

-2344 QLETMQKQLEQDEES
+2344 QLEIMQKQLEQDQES
-2359 GALWKQVKTLMEEGW
+2359 GALWAQVKVLMEEGW

-2383 SELERILTDYYE
+2383 SELERILVDYYE

-2400 EEERAKAIEQRNIN
+2400 EEERAKAIEQRNMN

-2426 AGKNTYTPSTSYP
+2426 AGKNKYTPSTSYP
-2439 SVSQTQTPQNQT
+2439 DVNKTQTPQTQT

-2456 SSNSGAKAL
+2456 SSNSGAKTL
-2465 TVGTRV
+2465 SVGTRV
-2471 RTVGFGNAASDGS
+2471 RTVGYGNAASDGS

-2493 NRKILKIRKGAKYPY
+2493 GRKILKVRKGAKYPY

-2529 AYKKGGLANF
+2529 AYKKGGLADF
-2539 TGPAWLDGTKSR
+2539 TGPAWMDGTKSK

-2561 ENFLQLRDI
+2561 QNFLQLRDI
-2570 LGEVLTKTRN
+2570 LGEVLTKTRG

>member
-1 MRKNGGT
+1 MGKKGGT

-64 STKDGVIKFTDKNQV
+64 STKDGVIKFADQNQV

-111 KVIERMTAERRKYT
+111 KVIEQMTAERRKYT

-265 LAAIKQQDIGVARF
+265 LAAIKQQDIGAARF

-385 LFKRAVREAYE
+385 LFKRAVRSAYE
-396 SVTELDKAMTQTA
+396 SVTELDKAMTATA

-459 VSNETMKMARIAG
+459 VSTETMKMARIAG

-492 INETSAQKVNDVYS
+492 INEASAQKVNDVYS

-620 AKRWNFLTVNQQRY
+620 AKRWDSLTVNQQRY

-649 AMMSNYDRTIE
+649 AMMSNYDRTME

-713 LTGFLNII
+713 LTGLLNII
-721 NKITTVGDTM
+721 NKIVTVGDTM

-1101 KKSMGSSAAW
+1101 KKSIGNSAAW

-1293 AVEDAVD
+1293 AVKDAVD

-1321 YLDEILKDKE
+1321 YLDEILKDRE

-1378 AYKGMSPDD
+1378 AYKGMSPDE
-1387 KRNYKNYQTE
+1387 KRDYKNYQTE
-1397 RVKQYKDNKDLK
+1397 RVKQYKSEDWK
-1409 DVKGTVKDFKSLTE
+1409 DVKGTVKEFKSLTE
-1423 KQQED
+1423 EQQED

-1448 AAYIRAEAEKMG
+1448 AAYIRAEAEQMG
-1460 GNDPTK
+1460 GSK
-1466 VEEYY
+1466 EEIEDRY

-1489 NDFVSAVKDGIA
+1489 DDFVSAVKDGIA

-1512 NKTLE
+1512 NKTLN
-1517 EWDKDVNKLSSASEE
+1517 EWDDGIDKLSSASEE

-1543 FGGEGKKLAAIFGDL
+1543 FKGEGKELAKIFGSL
-1558 GKKLGDKADDI
+1558 EKADDI

-1589 DAGVE
+1589 DAGVK
-1594 TQAIQDAFGVSLDDL
+1594 TQAVQDAFGVSLDEL

-1617 GLLPSVA
+1617 GLLPSIS

-1640 AQEAMMSFSQEQ
+1640 AQDAMMSFSQEQ

-1716 LSDDQKKGW
+1716 LSDDQKKRW
-1725 EYDKKSGKYKV
+1725 KYDKKSGKYKV
-1736 KDSVGK
+1736 IDGVGE
-1742 EEYEQMLETMGY
+1742 EEYQQMMETMGY

-1761 YAAQLGNVD
+1761 YAAQLGDVN

-1777 PEDKKRKAL
+1777 PEEKKTKAL

-1796 AEEIKEL
+1796 AEEIKNL
-1803 SNEELARLVLAKK
+1803 SNEELANLVVTKK
-1816 QDKQVE
+1816 QEKQVE

-1830 NVEKLKELKKGS
+1830 NVEKLAELKKGTS
-1842 SEYKSMLATMAEEI
+1842 AYKSMMATMAEEI
-1856 NVLGGAEGVVDS
+1856 NVLGGTEGVVDS
-1868 SWVSEHLNDVKL
+1868 SWVEQHLSDIKA
-1880 MVAGD
+1880 MVNGD
-1885 EAAADKIRKAWAKA
+1885 EAAAERVRIAWSKAWVD
-1899 WASSQLSAESSLGKV
+1899 SQLSAEGALGKIV
-1914 VKEADLTSKQLEVL
+1914 DKAELTDDRLKTITDTLYEFKVKGTADF
-1928 TNKIYEYKLTG
+1928 
-1939 KADLSQIENAL
+1939 SQIYLALYAAGKSAEEILNAL
-1950 LAVGVNAT
+1950 
-1958 KVAKI
+1958 KV
-1963 INAIAGTNISYKT
+1963 IAGTNIIIDYKKNWRRAISSEHADKLKAQGWLT
-1976 EYEYLGLSTTAP
+1976 EDGTNFYQITGVVAYDKSSGYKRVSGED
-1988 GGFGPGKLPPNMA
+1988 GPL
-2001 KTLPDLNL
+2001 KTKNDDLN
-2009 VKQGWEPVKDKNG
+2009 D
-2022 VIINYRRP
+2022 
-2030 KSVTAQATNTDTDF
+2030 
-2044 LDIGD
+2044 GD
-2049 FGGFKNPSGTG
+2049 FNNFKNPSGTG
-2060 GSSSSSSAKEET
+2060 GSSSSSSSKEET

-2145 EKLNNNKYSKYAHYD
+2145 EKLNNNKYSKYAYYD
-2160 MSTGNV
+2160 MATGNV
-2166 VLNYDLIKK
+2166 VLNNDLISK

-2230 VYNALIKQRQDEI
+2230 VYNALVKQRQDAI
-2243 DKYSEY
+2243 DRYSEY

-2344 QLETMQKQLEQDEES
+2344 QLEIMQKLLEQDQES
-2359 GALWKQVKTLMEEGW
+2359 GALWAQVKILMEQGW

-2383 SELERILTDYYE
+2383 SELERILADYYE

-2400 EEERAKAIEQRNIN
+2400 EEERAKAIEQRNM
-2414 TTLAKQYLDAKN
+2414 TTILAKQYLDAKN
-2426 AGKNTYTPSTSYP
+2426 AGKNTYKPSTSYP
-2439 SVSQTQTPQNQT
+2439 DVNKTQTSQTSKPQT

-2456 SSNSGAKAL
+2456 TSNGAKAL

-2539 TGPAWLDGTKSR
+2539 TGPAWLDGTKSK

-2570 LGEVLTKTRN
+2570 LGEVLTKTRD

>member
-1 MRKNGGT
+1 MGKKGGT

-64 STKDGVIKFTDKNQV
+64 STKDGVIKFADQGQA
-79 IKDIKAIEQKL
+79 IKDIKAIEQRL
-90 QRLGIDTEFLSVNE
+90 QRLGIDTDFLSVNE

-111 KVIERMTAERRKYT
+111 KVIEQMTAERRKYT

-209 KKNVSTKKGQNTRAH
+209 KKNVSTKKGQNTKAH

-230 QANLDNYDTGE
+230 QTDLDNYDLSE
-241 FENINKANKR
+241 FDGSINKANKR
-251 LNEINESLKKAKEN
+251 LNEINDNLKKAKQN
-265 LAAIKQQDIGVARF
+265 LAALKQQDIGAARF

-286 ESMKDIDW
+286 ESIKDIDW
-294 SSFGVDFSKIQSL
+294 KSFGVDFSKIQSL
-307 EDFNSVLKSIKDSSG
+307 EDFNRVLKSIKDSSA
-322 KGAEEAIEAINRA
+322 KGAEEAIEAINSA
-335 LQSAL
+335 IQSAL
-340 GSAGNMENEMEQVS
+340 GSAGNMGNEMDDIS
-354 DQFDRLAA
+354 DKFDRLAA
-362 QKRDIDS
+362 QKQDIDS

-409 VVTDFSVGDMWE
+409 VVTDFSVGDMWD
-421 QLPEYTKMANDLGT
+421 QLPEYTKMANELGT

-459 VSNETMKMARIAG
+459 VSTETMKMARIAG

-620 AKRWNFLTVNQQRY
+620 AKRWDSLTVNQQRY

-649 AMMSNYDRTIE
+649 AMMSNYDRTVE

-706 IKGAVDL
+706 IKGAVDM

-788 TGVQSAQAKVYEATR
+788 TGIQSAQAKVYEATR
-803 TSVFNATRDGM
+803 TSIFNATRDGM

-828 PSGANVPD
+828 PSGVDVPD
-836 VDGNTPP
+836 IDGNIPP
-843 KGTKELGEEI
+843 KATKELGEEI
-853 GDSVEKAVNKN
+853 GDSVEKAINKN
-864 TAQIPFKQNL
+864 TAQIPFKQSL
-874 GQSFSGGLQAGLQKS
+874 GQSFSGGLQAGQQKAF
-889 QGQWDKLTLSLNKL
+889 GQWEKLASTTAEITSSGDKLKLSFQKL
-903 MTSTIGLKDGFK
+903 AKDGAT
-915 KLLIDGAAKAGSAL
+915 KLGAAL
-929 GSLVNPTTMLIASIA
+929 GGLINPITVLIASIG
-944 ATVGVI
+944 ATIGVV
-950 KLTQIIIDK
+950 KLAELIVDK
-959 AIHTADEQIAE
+959 SIHTADEQIAE

-982 SSLSSTLVGI
+982 SSLSSTLTGI

-1001 LSAELEG
+1001 LSAELER

-1017 AARRESN
+1017 EARRESN

-1033 NPELSSHANYEDG
+1033 NPELNSHARYEDG
-1046 RWTPDA
+1046 LWKPDGS
-1052 TFWDTFKKNTEEAI
+1052 FWETYKKNTEDAI
-1066 TRAENS
+1066 TKALNS
-1072 KSVLESVKT
+1072 KGVLESVKT
-1081 EAELRKASGEFRTT
+1081 EAELRKAANEVGNTT
-1095 DITDAE
+1095 NITASE
-1101 KKSMGSSAAW
+1101 KEGINAAAGWTGGALGAITAVAGTVITAVMGLLTGGAAVAPMAAITVGASAAMGGVGAGI
-1111 GGGIGAGIG
+1111 GGGIGA
-1120 TAAGL
+1120 L
-1125 AGAVISAILAAPVS
+1125 V
-1139 GGFSLAAIPAVI
+1139 
-1151 AAGSGMVAGGA
+1151 
-1162 LGAGLG
+1162 
-1168 AGGRTIAAKTGQSQ
+1168 AKTGESL
-1182 EDLNLTF
+1182 EDVNLTL

-1194 ERGASFTD
+1194 ERGATFTD

-1215 EEDKALV
+1215 EEDEALV
-1222 KKVFNGSNKE
+1222 NKVFNGSNKE

-1259 QLSEEQYNATD
+1259 QLSEEQYNATG

-1277 YYSTEAAK
+1277 YYSTEATK
-1285 ADREQAFA
+1285 ADRERAFD
-1293 AVEDAVD
+1293 VVKDAVD

-1321 YLDEILKDKE
+1321 YLDEILKDRE

-1355 LTNQIAG
+1355 LTNEIAG
-1362 LVAVDLQKS
+1362 RVAVDLQKERADS
-1371 TAEKNKE
+1371 NKA
-1378 AYKGMSPDD
+1378 AYQGMSADE
-1387 KRNYKNYQTE
+1387 KRDYKNYQTE
-1397 RVKQYKDNKDLK
+1397 RVKQYKSEDWKDI
-1409 DVKGTVKDFKSLTE
+1409 KGTVKDFKSLTE

-1448 AAYIRAEAEKMG
+1448 AAYIRAEAKQMG
-1460 GNDPTK
+1460 GSK
-1466 VEEYY
+1466 EEIEDRYE
-1471 KSALEY
+1471 SALEY

-1489 NDFVSAVKDGIA
+1489 DDFVSAVKDGIA

-1512 NKTLE
+1512 NKTLG
-1517 EWDKDVNKLSSASEE
+1517 EWDDGIDKLSSASEE

-1543 FGGEGKKLAAIFGDL
+1543 FEGEGKELAKIFGSL
-1558 GKKLGDKADDI
+1558 EKADDI

-1589 DAGVE
+1589 GAGVK

-1617 GLLPSVA
+1617 GLLPSVEE
-1624 DKAAS
+1624 KAAS

-1716 LSDDQKKGW
+1716 LSDDQKKRW
-1725 EYDKKSGKYKV
+1725 EYDKQSGKYKV
-1736 KDSVGK
+1736 KGNVGK
-1742 EEYEQMLETMGY
+1742 EEYEEMLETMGY

-1856 NVLGGAEGVVDS
+1856 NVLGGTEGVVDS

-1885 EAAADKIRKAWAKA
+1885 EAAADRIRKAWAKA

-1914 VKEADLTSKQLEVL
+1914 VKEAGLTDKQLEVL

-1963 INAIAGTNISYKT
+1963 INAIAGTSISYKT

-2030 KSVTAQATNTDTDF
+2030 KTVTAQTTNTDTDF

-2049 FGGFKNPSGTG
+2049 FGGFGNTNGTS
-2060 GSSSSSSAKEET
+2060 GSSSSSANEKT
-2072 PWENPYDRLYNLTQ
+2072 PWENPYDHLYNLTQ
-2086 RVNTEIRKRNR
+2086 RINTEIRKRNR
-2097 LESEYNRLVE
+2097 LESEYNRLVQY
-2107 RGLGNA
+2107 GLGNA
-2113 SQLAA
+2113 SDLAK
-2118 KTDQE
+2118 KTEQE

-2145 EKLNNNKYSKYAHYD
+2145 EKLNNNKYSKYAYYD
-2160 MSTGNV
+2160 MATGNV
-2166 VLNYDLIKK
+2166 VLNNDLINK

-2203 DALWD
+2203 DALWE

-2221 DEYIDFQKD
+2221 DEYINFQKD

-2344 QLETMQKQLEQDEES
+2344 QLETMQKQLEQDEKS
-2359 GALWKQVKTLMEEGW
+2359 GALWEQVKTLMEEGW

-2400 EEERAKAIEQRNIN
+2400 EEERAKAIEQRNMN

-2439 SVSQTQTPQNQT
+2439 NVSQTQTSQPQT
-2451 PKKNP
+2451 SKKNP
-2456 SSNSGAKAL
+2456 SSNSGAKTL
-2465 TVGTRV
+2465 SVGTRV
-2471 RTVGFGNAASDGS
+2471 RTVGYGNAASDGS

-2515 PSGWTGWYTAAALQ
+2515 PSGWSGWYTAAALQ

-2570 LGEVLTKTRN
+2570 LGEVLTKTRD

>member
-1 MRKNGGT
+1 MGKKGGT

-58 VKNLRA
+58 IKNLRA
-64 STKDGVIKFTDKNQV
+64 STKDGVIKFTDQNQ
-79 IKDIKAIEQKL
+79 ITKDIKAIEQKL
-90 QRLGIDTEFLSVNE
+90 QRLGIDTDFLSVDE
-104 KNLQKSA
+104 KNLQKSV
-111 KVIERMTAERRKYT
+111 KIIEQMTSARRKYT
-125 AAVEEANKKEQA
+125 AAVEDANKKEQA
-137 AQERVNKWQIQKDN
+137 AQERVDKWQIQKDN

-177 KALEEAQ
+177 QALKEAQ
-184 DQLDSFMASEKND
+184 DQLDSFMASDRNND
-197 NSEAAKAEIQRL
+197 SEAAKAEIQRL
-209 KKNVSTKKGQNTRAH
+209 KKNVSTKKGQNTKAR
-224 NAVAKA
+224 NAIAKA
-230 QANLDNYDTGE
+230 QANLDSYDLGE

-251 LNEINESLKKAKEN
+251 LNELNENLKKAKEN
-265 LAAIKQQDIGVARF
+265 LIALKQQDIGAARF
-279 EDLKKNL
+279 EELKKNL
-286 ESMKDIDW
+286 ENIKDIDW

-307 EDFNSVLKSIKDSSG
+307 EDFNRVLKSIKDSSG

-396 SVTELDKAMTQTA
+396 SVTELDKAMTETA

-421 QLPEYTKMANDLGT
+421 QLPEYTKMANELGT

-459 VSNETMKMARIAG
+459 VSTETMKMARIAG

-492 INETSAQKVNDVYS
+492 INEVSAQKVNDVYS

-620 AKRWNFLTVNQQRY
+620 AKRWDSLTVNQQRY

-706 IKGAVDL
+706 IKGAVDM

-721 NKITTVGDTM
+721 NKIITVGDTM

-788 TGVQSAQAKVYEATR
+788 MGVQSAQAKVYEATR
-803 TSVFNATRDGM
+803 ASIFNATRDGM

-828 PSGANVPD
+828 PSGADAPD
-836 VDGNTPP
+836 IDGNTPP
-843 KGTKELGEEI
+843 KVTKELGEEI
-853 GDSVEKAVNKN
+853 GDSVEKTINKN
-864 TAQIPFKQNL
+864 TAQIPFKQSL
-874 GQSFSGGLQAGLQKS
+874 GQSFSGGLQAGQQKAL
-889 QGQWDKLTLSLNKL
+889 GQWEKLASTTAELTSSGDKLKLSFQKL
-903 MTSTIGLKDGFK
+903 AKG
-915 KLLIDGAAKAGSAL
+915 GAAKLGAAL
-929 GSLVNPTTMLIASIA
+929 GGLINPITVLIASIG
-944 ATVGVI
+944 ATIGIV
-950 KLTQIIIDK
+950 KLAELIVDK
-959 AIHTADEQIAE
+959 SIHTADEQIAE
-970 MNEALEGVNSNI
+970 MNEALGGVNSNI
-982 SSLSSTLVGI
+982 SSLSSTLTGI
-992 TEQKDKFNN
+992 TEQKDQFNN

-1017 AARRESN
+1017 EARRESN

-1033 NPELSSHANYEDG
+1033 NPELNSHARYEDG
-1046 RWTPDA
+1046 LWKPDA
-1052 TFWDTFKKNTEEAI
+1052 SFWETYKKNTEDAI
-1066 TRAENS
+1066 TKAVNS
-1072 KSVLESVKT
+1072 KGVLESVKT
-1081 EAELRKASGEFRTT
+1081 EAELKKAANEVGNTT
-1095 DITDAE
+1095 DITASE
-1101 KKSMGSSAAW
+1101 KE
-1111 GGGIGAGIG
+1111 GINA
-1120 TAAGL
+1120 AAGWT
-1125 AGAVISAILAAPVS
+1125 
-1139 GGFSLAAIPAVI
+1139 
-1151 AAGSGMVAGGA
+1151 GGA
-1162 LGAGLG
+1162 LGATTAIVGTVITAVMGVLTAGAAVAPMAAITVAASAAMGGVG
-1168 AGGRTIAAKTGQSQ
+1168 AGIGGGIGTLVAKTGESL
-1182 EDLNLTF
+1182 EDVNLTL

-1194 ERGASFTD
+1194 ERGATFTD
-1202 EEIKKFSEGIFES
+1202 EEIKRFSEGIFS
-1215 EEDKALV
+1215 GEEAQSLV
-1222 KKVFNGSNKE
+1222 DKVFQGDSKA
-1232 AQKFFKSLDGSSE
+1232 AQKFFKSLDGSSA
-1245 TLNKAIEA
+1245 TLNEAIAA

-1259 QLSEEQYNATD
+1259 QLAEEQYNATG
-1270 GDAEGKY
+1270 GDTEGKY
-1277 YYSTEAAK
+1277 YYSTEATK
-1285 ADREQAFA
+1285 VDRERAFE
-1293 AVEDAVD
+1293 AVQDAVD
-1300 WSPEWKEQG
+1300 WSPDWKEQS
-1309 KIIEGTGKTVAS
+1309 KIIEGTGKTVAD
-1321 YLDEILKDKE
+1321 YLDNILKDRE
-1331 GYTKDS
+1331 GYSKDS

-1355 LTNQIAG
+1355 LTNEIAG
-1362 LVAVDLQKS
+1362 QVAADLQAAKAS
-1371 TAEKNKE
+1371 ANKA
-1378 AYKGMSPDD
+1378 AYQGMSADE
-1387 KRNYKNYQTE
+1387 KRDYKNYQTE
-1397 RVKQYKDNKDLK
+1397 RVKQYKSEDWK
-1409 DVKGTVKDFKSLTE
+1409 DVKGTVKAFKAFTE
-1423 KQQED
+1423 EQQED
-1428 YFKKIGVDK
+1428 YFKKIGVT
-1437 EEDQTK
+1437 EGNETN

-1448 AAYIRAEAEKMG
+1448 AAYIRAEATKMAG
-1460 GNDPTK
+1460 GDETK
-1466 VEEYY
+1466 AEQYY
-1471 KSALEY
+1471 ESALEY
-1477 YNNSYDLKNISY
+1477 YNNSYDLQNISY

-1512 NKTLE
+1512 NKTLD
-1517 EWDKDVNKLSSASEE
+1517 EWDNGVNKLASASEE

-1543 FGGEGKKLAAIFGDL
+1543 FEGEGKELAKIFGLL
-1558 GKKLGDKADDI
+1558 GNKADDV

-1582 KFVQSLR
+1582 EFVQSLQK
-1589 DAGVE
+1589 AGVTTE
-1594 TQAIQDAFGVSLDDL
+1594 QAQAAFGVSLDDL

-1687 LSTAATA
+1687 LSTAADA
-1694 AVEDYEKIL
+1694 AVKDYEKIL
-1703 NREEGIGASDYNK
+1703 NREKGVGATDYNK
-1716 LSDDQKKGW
+1716 MSDEQKKGW
-1725 EYDKKSGKYKV
+1725 KYNKQSGLYEV
-1736 KDSVGK
+1736 KDSVGE
-1742 EEYEQMLETMGY
+1742 EEYQQMMETIGY

-1761 YAAQLGNVD
+1761 YAAQLGDVN
-1770 AILNSTA
+1770 AILNSKAKT
-1777 PEDKKRKAL
+1777 PEEEKKKTQAL

-1796 AEEIKEL
+1796 AEEVKEL
-1803 SNEELARLVLAKK
+1803 SNEELANLVVTKK
-1816 QDKQVE
+1816 QEKQVE

-1830 NVEKLKELKKGS
+1830 NVEKLKDLKKGS
-1842 SEYKSMLATMAEEI
+1842 SGYKSMLATMAEEI
-1856 NVLGGAEGVVDS
+1856 NVLGGTEGVVDS
-1868 SWVSEHLNDVKL
+1868 NWVSEHLNDVKL

-1885 EAAADKIRKAWAKA
+1885 EAAAERVRKAWARAYADSAKTAGTSLNQILTKA
-1899 WASSQLSAESSLGKV
+1899 GYTGQKLEEISNQL
-1914 VKEADLTSKQLEVL
+1914 
-1928 TNKIYEYKLTG
+1928 YEFKLTG
-1939 KADLSQIENAL
+1939 KADFTSLYNSLLVLYKDAGLAMAAL
-1950 LAVGVNAT
+1950 
-1958 KVAKI
+1958 KQ
-1963 INAIAGTNISYKT
+1963 IAGTNISLDIVP
-1976 EYEYLGLSTTAP
+1976 EYSKNRVAP
-1988 GGFGPGKLPPNMA
+1988 GPGSEYMTA
-2001 KTLPDLNL
+2001 A
-2009 VKQGWEPVKDKNG
+2009 GWEHVGGGAWRRVKSIKAKD
-2022 VIINYRRP
+2022 
-2030 KSVTAQATNTDTDF
+2030 NTPRDNWKTPP
-2044 LDIGD
+2044 LT
-2049 FGGFKNPSGTG
+2049 NPSGTG
-2060 GSSSSSSAKEET
+2060 GTGGSSSSSAKEET

-2086 RVNTEIRKRNR
+2086 QINGEIRKRNR

-2145 EKLNNNKYSKYAHYD
+2145 EKLNNNKYSKYAYYD
-2160 MSTGNV
+2160 MATGNV
-2166 VLNYDLIKK
+2166 VLNNDLISK

-2203 DALWD
+2203 DALWE

-2249 ISTLAEAKSDI
+2249 ISTLSEAKSDI

-2344 QLETMQKQLEQDEES
+2344 QLETMQKQLEEDQKS
-2359 GALWKQVKTLMEEGW
+2359 GALWAQVKTLMEEGW

-2383 SELERILTDYYE
+2383 SELERILADYYE

-2400 EEERAKAIEQRNIN
+2400 EEERAKAIEQRNMN

-2439 SVSQTQTPQNQT
+2439 DVNKVQTPQNQT

-2570 LGEVLTKTRN
+2570 LSEVLTKTRD

>member
-230 QANLDNYDTGE
+230 QANLDNYDLSDFDG
-241 FENINKANKR
+241 NINKANKR
-251 LNEINESLKKAKEN
+251 LNEINDNLKKAKQN
-265 LAAIKQQDIGVARF
+265 LAALKQQDIGAARF

-307 EDFNSVLKSIKDSSG
+307 EDFNRVLKSIKDSSG

-340 GSAGNMENEMEQVS
+340 GSAGSMENEMKDIS
-354 DQFDRLAA
+354 GQFDRLAA

-396 SVTELDKAMTQTA
+396 SVTELDKAMTATA

-481 MTAALRGFNME
+481 MTAALRGFNMA

-620 AKRWNFLTVNQQRY
+620 AKRWNSLTVNQQRY

-649 AMMSNYDRTIE
+649 AMMSNYDRTME

-706 IKGAVDL
+706 IKGVVDI
-713 LTGFLNII
+713 LTGLLNII
-721 NKITTVGDTM
+721 NKIVTVGDTM
-731 NNSLVSFGL
+731 NNTVASFAL
-740 TLGFVIKTFST
+740 TLGMVIKIFNS
-751 LGKVYDKYGDKI
+751 LGKAYDKYGDKI
-763 FNGLKGIS
+763 FNGIKSITGS
-771 KLTKPADIAA
+771 TKIENVVEN
-781 DVKSGTE
+781 VKKGTE
-788 TGVQSAQAKVYEATR
+788 EGTVAAQKEVYEATKKSIYR
-803 TSVFNATRDGM
+803 ATKEGM
-814 TAGAEAA
+814 TQGAQSAQNPKYKITRNTTMAGKKFKIKTSENGTGAVEAA
-821 KVTNGAT
+821 KNKVPTVDSKTSENIGKEVGEKVEAAIDNSSTTKETFRQSIKSGWKTGWNEGKEINAAEWEKFNKNLPNVNGGLKNFKGNIGKINSLGKSAAQSLSKSISSFMTPMNTLLLSVVAMNLAIKGVTTIFDKLVRTSDEQVSLYSDALAGAT
-828 PSGANVPD
+828 ERIQALSE
-836 VDGNTPP
+836 
-843 KGTKELGEEI
+843 ELGNI
-853 GDSVEKAVNKN
+853 
-864 TAQIPFKQNL
+864 T
-874 GQSFSGGLQAGLQKS
+874 QA
-889 QGQWDKLTLSLNKL
+889 
-903 MTSTIGLKDGFK
+903 
-915 KLLIDGAAKAGSAL
+915 
-929 GSLVNPTTMLIASIA
+929 
-944 ATVGVI
+944 
-950 KLTQIIIDK
+950 
-959 AIHTADEQIAE
+959 
-970 MNEALEGVNSNI
+970 
-982 SSLSSTLVGI
+982 
-992 TEQKDKFNN
+992 KDKFNN
-1001 LSAELEG
+1001 LTASMDHLTEG
-1008 LTRGTVEYE
+1008 TIEYE
-1017 AARRESN
+1017 EARRESN
-1024 DIIRKILES
+1024 TIIREILEK
-1033 NPELSSHANYEDG
+1033 NPNLSTHVSYQDG
-1046 RWTPDA
+1046 QWTPDSGFWSEYQKA
-1052 TFWDTFKKNTEEAI
+1052 TENALKSAEA
-1066 TRAENS
+1066 TSA
-1072 KSVLESVKT
+1072 VLQAK
-1081 EAELRKASGEFRTT
+1081 KASAEYNSAIDQLGVATT
-1095 DITDAE
+1095 DITTAE
-1101 KKSMGSSAAW
+1101 QETAKGITTAVGII
-1111 GGGIGAGIG
+1111 GGALGA
-1120 TAAGL
+1120 L
-1125 AGAVISAILAAPVS
+1125 LAPVS
-1139 GGFSLAAIPAVI
+1139 GGFSLVATAGVGAATGATV
-1151 AAGSGMVAGGA
+1151 GA
-1162 LGAGLG
+1162 LGSTAASKFGKDPAEMDKIMEGL
-1168 AGGRTIAAKTGQSQ
+1168 ATVQ
-1182 EDLNLTF
+1182 
-1189 SKLST
+1189 
-1194 ERGASFTD
+1194 GASFTED
-1202 EEIKKFSEGIFES
+1202 QIKRIRQGNLN
-1215 EEDKALV
+1215 EEDKALA
-1222 KKVFNGSNKE
+1222 KE
-1232 AQKFFKSLDGSSE
+1232 AFGGDEKALISFFKQVESS
-1245 TLNKAIEA
+1245 TVLNKAIAA
-1253 LDRNTA
+1253 LENNTSA
-1259 QLSEEQYNATD
+1259 LQQAKDAVTG
-1270 GDAEGKY
+1270 GDPDSKY
-1277 YYSTEAAK
+1277 YYSDERMAADASR
-1285 ADREQAFA
+1285 ADA
-1293 AVEDAVD
+1293 AVMKAVD
-1300 WSPEWKEQG
+1300 WVADSTEQSQ
-1309 KIIEGTGKTVAS
+1309 KIEGTGKTVGQ
-1321 YLDEILKDKE
+1321 YLDDILKDRD
-1331 GYTKDS
+1331 GYSKDS

-1343 EGKLLNLEKNDQ
+1343 QGKLLNLNKDNALAQEISAAVAADFQKAGAEAGKAFYNGLSDQEKKAYKTLQVKRQKAYQNDYEKDFSKLKSDYTGTGQ
-1355 LTNQIAG
+1355 VTNDNLAFLKKYAG
-1362 LVAVDLQKS
+1362 IDVN
-1371 TAEKNKE
+1371 TAE
-1378 AYKGMSPDD
+1378 GS
-1387 KRNYKNYQTE
+1387 
-1397 RVKQYKDNKDLK
+1397 
-1409 DVKGTVKDFKSLTE
+1409 
-1423 KQQED
+1423 
-1428 YFKKIGVDK
+1428 
-1437 EEDQTK
+1437 
-1443 DQKKI
+1443 QKYNDSGYMDIIK
-1448 AAYIRAEAEKMG
+1448 YISGEAEKTG
-1460 GNDPTK
+1460 QS
-1466 VEEYY
+1466 EE
-1471 KSALEY
+1471 ALWEY
-1477 YNNSYDLKNISY
+1477 YNQQFDLE
-1489 NDFVSAVKDGIA
+1489 
-1501 NSNITILNTEE
+1501 NITSDEFFKAVQTGLENSTFTILTTEQNTKVDDWAKEA
-1512 NKTLE
+1512 NVTTLE
-1517 EWDKDVNKLSSASEE
+1517 SASED
-1532 ARKNIYKLGTT
+1532 ARKAIYQLGTT
-1543 FGGEGKKLAAIFGDL
+1543 FEGEGKSLAKIFDSL
-1558 GKKLGDKADDI
+1558 GNKADDV

-1582 KFVQSLR
+1582 KFVQSLQ
-1589 DAGVE
+1589 DAGADA
-1594 TQAIQDAFGVSLDDL
+1594 QAVQDAFGVSLDDL
-1609 SDHLLSLS
+1609 SDRLLSLS

-1640 AQEAMMSFSQEQ
+1640 AQDAMMSFSQEQ
-1652 YDLITKMDSDLSD
+1652 YNLITKMDSDLSD

-1687 LSTAATA
+1687 LSAAATA
-1694 AVEDYEKIL
+1694 AVDNYEKIL

-1716 LSDDQKKGW
+1716 LSDEQKKRW
-1725 EYDKKSGKYKV
+1725 KYNKQTGKYDV
-1736 KDSVGK
+1736 KKGVGK
-1742 EEYEQMLETMGY
+1742 EEYQEMMDTMGY
-1754 SYDKALE
+1754 TYDKAIE
-1761 YAAQLGNVD
+1761 HAAQLGDVT
-1770 AILNSTA
+1770 AILNSKAKT
-1777 PEDKKRKAL
+1777 PEEVKKRTQAL
-1786 KAMALQYGAA
+1786 KAMALQYGAT
-1796 AEEIKEL
+1796 AEEINGL
-1803 SNEELARLVLAKK
+1803 NDAELANVVTAKK
-1816 QDKQVE
+1816 WSKQAE
-1822 ASTKALKE
+1822 ASAKGLKA
-1830 NVEKLKELKKGS
+1830 NIDKLKKLKKES
-1842 SEYKSMLATMAEEI
+1842 SEYKSTLATMAEQI
-1856 NVLGGAEGVVDS
+1856 NVLGGVEGVVNSD
-1868 SWVSEHLNDVKL
+1868 WVAKHMSDIKAMAN
-1880 MVAGD
+1880 GD
-1885 EAAADKIRKAWAKA
+1885 EAAAERVRKAWARA
-1899 WASSQLSAESSLGKV
+1899 Y
-1914 VKEADLTSKQLEVL
+1914 ADTAKTAGTNL
-1928 TNKIYEYKLTG
+1928 NKILKDANFTSDQIEALSNQLYVFKLTG
-1939 KADLSQIENAL
+1939 KADFTDLYNSL
-1950 LAVGVNAT
+1950 MAVYQDTG
-1958 KVAKI
+1958 KVLEILKQ
-1963 INAIAGTNISYKT
+1963 IAGTNIKLSYD
-1976 EYEYLGLSTTAP
+1976 YEYAKLDSRSGADRAELIDMKRSGWEVVSRDKGITKLRKMKSVKAVDSSATRGWTAP
-1988 GGFGPGKLPPNMA
+1988 AF
-2001 KTLPDLNL
+2001 T
-2009 VKQGWEPVKDKNG
+2009 
-2022 VIINYRRP
+2022 
-2030 KSVTAQATNTDTDF
+2030 
-2044 LDIGD
+2044 
-2049 FGGFKNPSGTG
+2049 NPSGTRR
-2060 GSSSSSSAKEET
+2060 SSSSTNKKT
-2072 PWENPYDRLYNLTQ
+2072 PWKNPYDRLYNLTQ
-2086 RVNTEIRKRNR
+2086 QINGEIRKRNR

-2160 MSTGNV
+2160 MATGNV
-2166 VLNYDLIKK
+2166 VLNNNLISK

-2230 VYNALIKQRQDEI
+2230 VYNALVKQRQDEI

-2344 QLETMQKQLEQDEES
+2344 QLETMQKQLEEDQKS
-2359 GALWKQVKTLMEEGW
+2359 GVLWAQVKTLMEEGW

-2383 SELERILTDYYE
+2383 SELERILADYYE

-2426 AGKNTYTPSTSYP
+2426 AGKNTYKPSTSYP
-2439 SVSQTQTPQNQT
+2439 DVNKVQT

-2456 SSNSGAKAL
+2456 SSNSGAKTL
-2465 TVGTRV
+2465 SVGTRV
-2471 RTVGFGNAASDGS
+2471 RTVGYGNAASDGS

-2529 AYKKGGLANF
+2529 AYKKGGLADF
-2539 TGPAWLDGTKSR
+2539 TGPAWLDGTKSK

>member
-1 MRKNGGT
+1 MGKKGGT

-64 STKDGVIKFTDKNQV
+64 STKDGVIKFADQGQV
-79 IKDIKAIEQKL
+79 IKDIKAIEQRL
-90 QRLGIDTEFLSVNE
+90 QRLGIDTDFLSVNE

-111 KVIERMTAERRKYT
+111 KVIEQMTAERRKYT

-184 DQLDSFMASEKND
+184 DQLDSFMASDKND

-209 KKNVSTKKGQNTRAH
+209 KRNVSTKKGQNTKAL

-230 QANLDNYDTGE
+230 QTDLDNYDLSE
-241 FENINKANKR
+241 FDGNINKANKR
-251 LNEINESLKKAKEN
+251 LNEINDNLKKAQQN
-265 LAAIKQQDIGVARF
+265 LAALKQQDIGAARF

-286 ESMKDIDW
+286 ESIKDIDW
-294 SSFGVDFSKIQSL
+294 KSFGVDFSKIQSL

-340 GSAGNMENEMEQVS
+340 GSAGSMENEMAQVS

-362 QKRDIDS
+362 QKQDIDS

-409 VVTDFSVGDMWE
+409 VVTDFSVGDMWD
-421 QLPEYTKMANDLGT
+421 QLPEYTKRANELGT

-459 VSNETMKMARIAG
+459 VSTETMKMARIAG

-492 INETSAQKVNDVYS
+492 INETSATKVNDVYS

-620 AKRWNFLTVNQQRY
+620 AKRWDSLTVNQQRY

-803 TSVFNATRDGM
+803 TSIFNATRDGM

-821 KVTNGAT
+821 KITNGAT
-828 PSGANVPD
+828 PSGTDAPD
-836 VDGNTPP
+836 IDGNMPP
-843 KGTKELGEEI
+843 KATKELGEEI
-853 GDSVEKAVNKN
+853 GDSVEEAISKN
-864 TAQIPFKQNL
+864 TAQIPFKQSL
-874 GQSFSGGLQAGLQKS
+874 GQSFSGGLQAGQQKAL
-889 QGQWDKLTLSLNKL
+889 GQWEKLASNASELLSSGDKLKFSFQKL
-903 MTSTIGLKDGFK
+903 AKDGAT
-915 KLLIDGAAKAGSAL
+915 KLGAAL
-929 GSLVNPTTMLIASIA
+929 GGLINPITVLIASIG
-944 ATVGVI
+944 ATIGVV
-950 KLTQIIIDK
+950 KLAELIVDK
-959 AIHTADEQIAE
+959 SIHTADEQIAE

-982 SSLSSTLVGI
+982 SSLSSTLTGI
-992 TEQKDKFNN
+992 TEQKDQFNN

-1017 AARRESN
+1017 EARRESN

-1033 NPELSSHANYEDG
+1033 NPELNSHAKYEDG
-1046 RWTPDA
+1046 LWKPDGS
-1052 TFWDTFKKNTEEAI
+1052 FWETYKKNTEDAI
-1066 TRAENS
+1066 TKAVNS
-1072 KSVLESVKT
+1072 KGVLESVKT
-1081 EAELRKASGEFRTT
+1081 EAELKKAANEVGNTT
-1095 DITDAE
+1095 DITASE
-1101 KKSMGSSAAW
+1101 KEGINSAAGW
-1111 GGGIGAGIG
+1111 TGGALGVTTAIVGTVITAVMGALTAGAAVAPMAAITVAASAAMGGVGAGIGGGIG
-1120 TAAGL
+1120 TL
-1125 AGAVISAILAAPVS
+1125 V
-1139 GGFSLAAIPAVI
+1139 
-1151 AAGSGMVAGGA
+1151 
-1162 LGAGLG
+1162 
-1168 AGGRTIAAKTGQSQ
+1168 AKTGESL
-1182 EDLNLTF
+1182 EDVNLTL

-1194 ERGASFTD
+1194 ERGATFTD
-1202 EEIKKFSEGIFES
+1202 EEIKKFSEGVFSGAEAES
-1215 EEDKALV
+1215 LV
-1222 KKVFNGSNKE
+1222 DTVFQGNE
-1232 AQKFFKSLDGSSE
+1232 AAAQKFFKGLDGSSE

-1259 QLSEEQYNATD
+1259 QLAEEQYNATG

-1277 YYSTEAAK
+1277 YYSTEATK
-1285 ADREQAFA
+1285 ADRKRAFD
-1293 AVEDAVD
+1293 AVKDAVD

-1321 YLDEILKDKE
+1321 YLDEILKDRE

-1355 LTNQIAG
+1355 LTNEIAG
-1362 LVAVDLQKS
+1362 RVAVDLQKERADS
-1371 TAEKNKE
+1371 NKTAYQN
-1378 AYKGMSPDD
+1378 MSPDD
-1387 KRNYKNYQTE
+1387 KRDYKNYQTE
-1397 RVKQYKDNKDLK
+1397 RIKQYKSEDWEDIEIGSWGFNLDY
-1409 DVKGTVKDFKSLTE
+1409 SLTKE
-1423 KQQED
+1423 QQAD
-1428 YFKKIGVDK
+1428 YFKKIGVEEGK
-1437 EEDQTK
+1437 ETK
-1443 DQKKI
+1443 DQKRI
-1448 AAYIRAEAEKMG
+1448 AAYIRAEAERMG
-1460 GNDPTK
+1460 GTD
-1466 VEEYY
+1466 EEKDNYY

-1477 YNNSYDLKNISY
+1477 YNNSYDLQNISY
-1489 NDFVSAVKDGIA
+1489 DDFVSAVKDGIA

-1512 NKTLE
+1512 NKTLD
-1517 EWDKDVNKLSSASEE
+1517 EWDDGIDKLSSASEE

-1543 FGGEGKKLAAIFGDL
+1543 FGGEGKELAAIFGDL
-1558 GKKLGDKADDI
+1558 GKKIGDKADDI

-1594 TQAIQDAFGVSLDDL
+1594 TQAIQDAFGVSLDEL
-1609 SDHLLSLS
+1609 SDRLLSLS
-1617 GLLPSVA
+1617 GVLPSVEE
-1624 DKAAS
+1624 KAAS

-1640 AQEAMMSFSQEQ
+1640 AQDAMMSFSQEQ
-1652 YDLITKMDSDLSD
+1652 YNLITKMDSDLSD

-1687 LSTAATA
+1687 LSTAAA
-1694 AVEDYEKIL
+1694 AAIDDYEDIL
-1703 NREEGIGASDYNK
+1703 NRKKGVGATDYNK
-1716 LSDDQKKGW
+1716 MSDDQKKGW
-1725 EYDKKSGKYKV
+1725 KYNKKTGLYEV

-1742 EEYEQMLETMGY
+1742 EEYQEMMETMGY
-1754 SYDKALE
+1754 TYDKALE
-1761 YAAQLGNVD
+1761 YAAQLGDVT
-1770 AILNSTA
+1770 AILNSEAKT
-1777 PEDKKRKAL
+1777 PEEVKKRTQAL
-1786 KAMALQYGAA
+1786 KAMALQYGAT
-1796 AEEIKEL
+1796 AEEVNGL
-1803 SNEELARLVLAKK
+1803 NDAELANVVTAKK
-1816 QDKQVE
+1816 WNKQAE
-1822 ASTKALKE
+1822 ASAKGLKT
-1830 NVEKLKELKKGS
+1830 NIDKLKELKKES
-1842 SEYKSMLATMAEEI
+1842 SEYKSTLATMAEQI
-1856 NVLGGAEGVVDS
+1856 NVLGGVEGVVNSD
-1868 SWVSEHLNDVKL
+1868 WVAKHMSDIKAMAN
-1880 MVAGD
+1880 GD
-1885 EAAADKIRKAWAKA
+1885 EAAAERVRRAWARA
-1899 WASSQLSAESSLGKV
+1899 Y
-1914 VKEADLTSKQLEVL
+1914 ADTAKTAGTNL
-1928 TNKIYEYKLTG
+1928 NKILKDANFTSDQIEALSNQLYEFKLTG
-1939 KADLSQIENAL
+1939 KADFTDLYNSL
-1950 LAVGVNAT
+1950 MAVYQDTG
-1958 KVAKI
+1958 KVLEILKQ
-1963 INAIAGTNISYKT
+1963 IAGTNIELKYD
-1976 EYEYLGLSTTAP
+1976 YEYAELDSRNGADRAELISM
-1988 GGFGPGKLPPNMA
+1988 KRS
-2001 KTLPDLNL
+2001 
-2009 VKQGWEPVKDKNG
+2009 GWEVVSNDKG
-2022 VIINYRRP
+2022 KTKLRKLHTI
-2030 KSVTAQATNTDTDF
+2030 TAVNATTDTGNWKTPS
-2044 LDIGD
+2044 LTT
-2049 FGGFKNPSGTG
+2049 PSGTG

-2072 PWENPYDRLYNLTQ
+2072 PWENPYDHLYNLTQ
-2086 RVNTEIRKRNR
+2086 QINGEIRKRNR

-2145 EKLNNNKYSKYAHYD
+2145 EKLNNNKYSKYARYD
-2160 MSTGNV
+2160 MATGNII
-2166 VLNYDLIKK
+2166 LNNDLINK

-2230 VYNALIKQRQDEI
+2230 VYNALVKQRQDEI

-2344 QLETMQKQLEQDEES
+2344 QLETMQKQLEQDQES
-2359 GALWKQVKTLMEEGW
+2359 GALWEQVKTLMEEGW

-2439 SVSQTQTPQNQT
+2439 NVSQTQTSQPQT

-2456 SSNSGAKAL
+2456 TSNSGAKAL